1 MAPILNTVDASKLL
15 GTSRTYPLGATPT
28 FSTHLAL
35 DKYQMQQLAKNQR
48 KQARNFAL
56 KKAGNAYLGGV
67 IGTASTMLGSSLGSK
82 LFGDSKM
89 GDFAGYALGDAASK
103 ILGSTLK
110 VPSGGN
116 LVDAAIS
123 GITSSVFNQNTAGG
137 RAASSIVNGI
147 VPKVTENITKGV
159 KLTSGFNFGSIA
171 GIGLGAAQAA
181 MKPKTEYSG
190 EKGGI
195 TSTLDMLDSAGTAAV
210 SAIPGVGQIIGLAKM
225 GLDTGFKA
233 LNNAGYGTSG
243 MCVCRGTKVFKAN
256 GELINIEDLKQEDG
270 IIGWDENSK
279 QIVPQKIQNFIE
291 PKEKECLEIIL
302 KNGYSIKCSIDHPVL
317 SDDRPK
323 AKNKKIN
330 KKRIAI
336 RSWKFRRADELK
348 VGDFVGLANNI
359 DYWGERDIPNAYVV
373 GLLIGDGSY
382 GKWQSCRL
390 ISADPDTWKYLEDK
404 KIGVL
409 CHCDDKRP
417 EKYSKEI
424 RTYRIIGGMD
434 LLHQLGIA
442 YQTGKNKTL
451 PKNIGE
457 FSKQSVCDLLA
468 GLFDTD
474 GSIYVNEKKNGYSI
488 VLYQSNMN
496 LLEEVR
502 IQLHKLGIFSTIGT
516 RKAAKYKIKNRFI
529 NSKESYRLTIR
540 DISSI
545 IKFYN
550 LIHLN
555 ISYKRTDLEM
565 IYNMLKNKN
574 SQEHNDISGA
584 KQCKIIAIKKIGK
597 QIVYNLQAEYNH
609 TYLANCIITHNTT
622 TDALLGSNIV
632 GEALLPLSMIN
643 GKFGK
648 TTTTLNP
655 RTFQENQDL
664 AKVESSYSNTVKQ
677 GIDAWNKQGKKYG
690 LLSHG
695 AYRKANRLVNMY
707 GIANEALL
715 DMVNENK
722 IDEARIQANGL
733 GNIQYNQDLQGG
745 LNPRTLVAKEGAKLE
760 PQELE
765 IESVVPEME
774 IKSITPEIEIESVV
788 PKFQEGAKLEPQELE
803 VVVVYPSEDDMK
815 RIIEKRW
822 PAIKNTSEYHIYRDP
837 EYTSEKTG
845 KGSIEYIR
853 QPEIKY
859 ENGFILKNPNET
871 PTIVFNPDTNTI
883 DDIQLDAIHH
893 FRYADPKYQQVL
905 KPFED
910 YLLQNKKGDVFWNSE
925 LGDIF
930 RNAKQKDS
938 SFSDFIDKNINE
950 EYIAQGIDGVIRD
963 LLAPD
968 KLRKKSENDSDKFKY
983 QPKEDA
989 DKQWLFDDT
998 SRQLFQN
1005 IKDYLET
1012 GELKP
1017 QQFKNGGELN
1027 IIPEGALH
1035 KNLHHM
1041 ENDENITKKG
1051 IPVVSE
1057 DENGKIVQNAEVE
1070 RSEIVLR
1077 LSLTQKLEKMLK
1089 KYNSDISQKE
1099 KDDVATKAG
1108 QILVDELLNKTIDN
1122 TNELL

>member
-15 GTSRTYPLGATPT
+15 GTSRTYPFGSTPA

-48 KQARNFAL
+48 KQAMNFTL

-67 IGTASTMLGSSLGSK
+67 IGTASTMFGSSLGNK
-82 LFGDSKM
+82 LFGDSKI
-89 GDFAGYALGDAASK
+89 GDFTGQALGAAASK
-103 ILGSTLK
+103 ILGNTLK
-110 VPSGGN
+110 APSGGG
-116 LVDAAIS
+116 LTDVAIS
-123 GITSSVFNQNTAGG
+123 GVTSSVFNQNTAGG
-137 RAASSIVNGI
+137 RAAASIVNG
-147 VPKVTENITKGV
+147 VGSQMAQNIANRAKAF
-159 KLTSGFNFGSIA
+159 SGFNFGNIA

-181 MKPKTEYSG
+181 IKPKLEYSG
-190 EKGGI
+190 EKGKT

-210 SAIPGVGQIIGLAKM
+210 FAIPGVGQTLGLAKM

-233 LNNAGYGTSG
+233 LNNAGFG
-243 MCVCRGTKVFKAN
+243 
-256 GELINIEDLKQEDG
+256 
-270 IIGWDENSK
+270 
-279 QIVPQKIQNFIE
+279 
-291 PKEKECLEIIL
+291 
-302 KNGYSIKCSIDHPVL
+302 
-317 SDDRPK
+317 
-323 AKNKKIN
+323 
-330 KKRIAI
+330 
-336 RSWKFRRADELK
+336 
-348 VGDFVGLANNI
+348 
-359 DYWGERDIPNAYVV
+359 
-373 GLLIGDGSY
+373 
-382 GKWQSCRL
+382 
-390 ISADPDTWKYLEDK
+390 
-404 KIGVL
+404 
-409 CHCDDKRP
+409 
-417 EKYSKEI
+417 
-424 RTYRIIGGMD
+424 
-434 LLHQLGIA
+434 
-442 YQTGKNKTL
+442 
-451 PKNIGE
+451 
-457 FSKQSVCDLLA
+457 
-468 GLFDTD
+468 TD
-474 GSIYVNEKKNGYSI
+474 G
-488 VLYQSNMN
+488 M
-496 LLEEVR
+496 
-502 IQLHKLGIFSTIGT
+502 
-516 RKAAKYKIKNRFI
+516 
-529 NSKESYRLTIR
+529 
-540 DISSI
+540 
-545 IKFYN
+545 
-550 LIHLN
+550 
-555 ISYKRTDLEM
+555 
-565 IYNMLKNKN
+565 
-574 SQEHNDISGA
+574 
-584 KQCKIIAIKKIGK
+584 
-597 QIVYNLQAEYNH
+597 
-609 TYLANCIITHNTT
+609 TT
-622 TDALLGSNIV
+622 VDALLGSNII
-632 GEALLPLSMIN
+632 GEAFLPLSMIN

-648 TTTTLNP
+648 TTTRLNP
-655 RTFQENQDL
+655 RTFQENEDL
-664 AKVESSYSNTVKQ
+664 AKVESSFSNTVRQ
-677 GIDAWNKQGKKYG
+677 GMDAWKKQGKKYG
-690 LLSHG
+690 VLSH
-695 AYRKANRLVNMY
+695 RKYKRANRLVNMY

-733 GNIQYNQDLQGG
+733 SNIQYNQDLQGE

-760 PQELE
+760 SQEL
-765 IESVVPEME
+765 
-774 IKSITPEIEIESVV
+774 EIESVV
-788 PKFQEGAKLEPQELE
+788 PKFQEGAKLQPQESE
-803 VVVVYPSEDDMK
+803 IIIIYPSEDDIK
-815 RIIEKRW
+815 GIIEKRW

-845 KGSIEYIR
+845 AGSIEYIR

-859 ENGFILKNPNET
+859 KNGFILKNPNKT

-925 LGDIF
+925 LGYIF
-930 RNAKQKDS
+930 RDAKQKDS

-950 EYIAQGIDGVIRD
+950 DYIAQGIDGVIRD

-968 KLRKKSENDSDKFKY
+968 KLRRKSKYDSDKFKY

-1057 DENGKIVQNAEVE
+1057 DENGKTVQNAEIE

-1089 KYNSDISQKE
+1089 QYNSDISQKE

>member
-1 MAPILNTVDASKLL
+1 MAPILNTVDASKLF
-15 GTSRTYPLGATPT
+15 GTSRTYPLGATST

-48 KQARNFAL
+48 KQAMKFAI
-56 KKAGNAYLGGV
+56 KKAGNTYLGGV
-67 IGTASTMLGSSLGSK
+67 IGTASTMFGSSLGNK
-82 LFGDSKM
+82 LFGDSKI
-89 GDFAGYALGDAASK
+89 GNIAGQALGAAASK
-103 ILGSTLK
+103 ILGNTLK
-110 VPSGGN
+110 APSGGG
-116 LVDAAIS
+116 LADVAIS
-123 GITSSVFNQNTAGG
+123 GVTSSVFNQNTAGG
-137 RAASSIVNGI
+137 RAASSIVNG
-147 VPKVTENITKGV
+147 VGSQMAQNITNGAKAF
-159 KLTSGFNFGSIA
+159 SGFNAGSVA

-181 MKPKTEYSG
+181 MKPKSEYSG
-190 EKGGI
+190 EKGRI
-195 TSTLDMLDSAGTAAV
+195 TSTLDILDSAGTAAV
-210 SAIPGVGQIIGLAKM
+210 SAIPGVGQIFGLAKM

-233 LNNAGYGTSG
+233 LNNAEYGTSG
-243 MCVCRGTKVFKAN
+243 M
-256 GELINIEDLKQEDG
+256 
-270 IIGWDENSK
+270 
-279 QIVPQKIQNFIE
+279 
-291 PKEKECLEIIL
+291 
-302 KNGYSIKCSIDHPVL
+302 
-317 SDDRPK
+317 
-323 AKNKKIN
+323 
-330 KKRIAI
+330 
-336 RSWKFRRADELK
+336 
-348 VGDFVGLANNI
+348 
-359 DYWGERDIPNAYVV
+359 
-373 GLLIGDGSY
+373 
-382 GKWQSCRL
+382 
-390 ISADPDTWKYLEDK
+390 
-404 KIGVL
+404 
-409 CHCDDKRP
+409 
-417 EKYSKEI
+417 
-424 RTYRIIGGMD
+424 
-434 LLHQLGIA
+434 
-442 YQTGKNKTL
+442 
-451 PKNIGE
+451 
-457 FSKQSVCDLLA
+457 
-468 GLFDTD
+468 
-474 GSIYVNEKKNGYSI
+474 
-488 VLYQSNMN
+488 
-496 LLEEVR
+496 
-502 IQLHKLGIFSTIGT
+502 
-516 RKAAKYKIKNRFI
+516 
-529 NSKESYRLTIR
+529 
-540 DISSI
+540 
-545 IKFYN
+545 
-550 LIHLN
+550 
-555 ISYKRTDLEM
+555 
-565 IYNMLKNKN
+565 
-574 SQEHNDISGA
+574 
-584 KQCKIIAIKKIGK
+584 
-597 QIVYNLQAEYNH
+597 
-609 TYLANCIITHNTT
+609 TT

-632 GEALLPLSMIN
+632 GEALLPISMIN

-664 AKVESSYSNTVKQ
+664 AKVEFSYSNTVKQ
-677 GIDAWNKQGKKYG
+677 GIDAWKKQGKKYG
-690 LLSHG
+690 VFSHG
-695 AYRKANRLVNMY
+695 AYKKANRLVNMY

-745 LNPRTLVAKEGAKLE
+745 LNPRTLVAKKGAKLE

-774 IKSITPEIEIESVV
+774 IKSIAPETEIESVV
-788 PKFQEGAKLEPQELE
+788 PKFQEGAKLQPQESE
-803 VVVVYPSEDDMK
+803 IIIIYPSEDEMK

-822 PAIKNTSEYHIYRDP
+822 PAIKNTSEYNIYRDP

-893 FRYADPKYQQVL
+893 FRYADPKYQYVL

-910 YLLQNKKGDVFWNSE
+910 YLLQNKKGDIFWNSE
-925 LGDIF
+925 LGKIF
-930 RNAKQKDS
+930 RDAKQKDS

-950 EYIAQGIDGVIRD
+950 DYIAQGIDGVIRD

-968 KLRKKSENDSDKFKY
+968 KLRRKSKY
-983 QPKEDA
+983 QSKENA

-1041 ENDENITKKG
+1041 ENDEDITKKG
-1051 IPVVSE
+1051 IPVVSK
-1057 DENGKIVQNAEVE
+1057 DKNGKTVQNAEIE

>member
-15 GTSRTYPLGATPT
+15 GTSRTYQLGATPT

-48 KQARNFAL
+48 KQAIKFAI

-67 IGTASTMLGSSLGSK
+67 IGTASTMFGSSLGNK
-82 LFGDSKM
+82 LFGDSKI
-89 GDFAGYALGDAASK
+89 GNIAGQALGTAASK
-103 ILGSTLK
+103 ILGNTLK
-110 VPSGGN
+110 APSGGGFAD
-116 LVDAAIS
+116 VAIS
-123 GITSSVFNQNTAGG
+123 GVTSSVFNQNTAGG

-147 VPKVTENITKGV
+147 VPKIAENITKRA
-159 KLTSGFNFGSIA
+159 KLTSGFNVGNIA

-181 MKPKTEYSG
+181 MKPKSEYSG
-190 EKGGI
+190 EKGRI
-195 TSTLDMLDSAGTAAV
+195 TSTLDIFDSAGTAAV
-210 SAIPGVGQIIGLAKM
+210 SAIPGVGQIFGLAKM

-243 MCVCRGTKVFKAN
+243 M
-256 GELINIEDLKQEDG
+256 
-270 IIGWDENSK
+270 
-279 QIVPQKIQNFIE
+279 
-291 PKEKECLEIIL
+291 
-302 KNGYSIKCSIDHPVL
+302 
-317 SDDRPK
+317 
-323 AKNKKIN
+323 
-330 KKRIAI
+330 
-336 RSWKFRRADELK
+336 
-348 VGDFVGLANNI
+348 
-359 DYWGERDIPNAYVV
+359 
-373 GLLIGDGSY
+373 
-382 GKWQSCRL
+382 
-390 ISADPDTWKYLEDK
+390 
-404 KIGVL
+404 
-409 CHCDDKRP
+409 
-417 EKYSKEI
+417 
-424 RTYRIIGGMD
+424 
-434 LLHQLGIA
+434 
-442 YQTGKNKTL
+442 
-451 PKNIGE
+451 
-457 FSKQSVCDLLA
+457 
-468 GLFDTD
+468 
-474 GSIYVNEKKNGYSI
+474 
-488 VLYQSNMN
+488 
-496 LLEEVR
+496 
-502 IQLHKLGIFSTIGT
+502 
-516 RKAAKYKIKNRFI
+516 
-529 NSKESYRLTIR
+529 
-540 DISSI
+540 
-545 IKFYN
+545 
-550 LIHLN
+550 
-555 ISYKRTDLEM
+555 
-565 IYNMLKNKN
+565 
-574 SQEHNDISGA
+574 
-584 KQCKIIAIKKIGK
+584 
-597 QIVYNLQAEYNH
+597 
-609 TYLANCIITHNTT
+609 TT

-677 GIDAWNKQGKKYG
+677 GIDAWKKQGKKYG
-690 LLSHG
+690 SLSHG
-695 AYRKANRLVNMY
+695 EYKKANRLVNMY

-765 IESVVPEME
+765 IESVVPEIE
-774 IKSITPEIEIESVV
+774 IKSVV
-788 PKFQEGAKLEPQELE
+788 PKFQEGAKLQPQESE
-803 VVVVYPSEDDMK
+803 IIIIYPSEDEMK
-815 RIIEKRW
+815 GIIEKRW

-845 KGSIEYIR
+845 AGSIEYIR

-859 ENGFILKNPNET
+859 KNGFILKNPNET

-883 DDIQLDAIHH
+883 DDIQLDVIHH

-910 YLLQNKKGDVFWNSE
+910 YLLQNKKGDIFWNSE
-925 LGDIF
+925 LGKIF
-930 RNAKQKDS
+930 RDAKQKDS

-950 EYIAQGIDGVIRD
+950 DYIAQGIDGVIRD

-968 KLRKKSENDSDKFKY
+968 KLRRKSKY
-983 QPKEDA
+983 QSKENA

-998 SRQLFQN
+998 SRQLFKS

-1051 IPVVSE
+1051 IPVISE
-1057 DENGKIVQNAEVE
+1057 DEDGKIVQNAEIE

>member
-15 GTSRTYPLGATPT
+15 GTSRTYPLGAAPS

-35 DKYQMQQLAKNQR
+35 DKFQMQQLAKNQR

-82 LFGDSKM
+82 LFGDSKI
-89 GDFAGYALGDAASK
+89 GDFAGQALGTAASK

-110 VPSGGN
+110 APSGGG
-116 LVDAAIS
+116 LADVAIS
-123 GITSSVFNQNTAGG
+123 GVTSSVFNQNTAGG

-147 VPKVTENITKGV
+147 IPKVAENITKGV
-159 KLTSGFNFGSIA
+159 KLTSGFNFGNIA

-181 MKPKTEYSG
+181 MKPKSEYSG

-210 SAIPGVGQIIGLAKM
+210 SAIPGVGQVIGLAKM

-243 MCVCRGTKVFKAN
+243 M
-256 GELINIEDLKQEDG
+256 
-270 IIGWDENSK
+270 
-279 QIVPQKIQNFIE
+279 
-291 PKEKECLEIIL
+291 
-302 KNGYSIKCSIDHPVL
+302 
-317 SDDRPK
+317 
-323 AKNKKIN
+323 
-330 KKRIAI
+330 
-336 RSWKFRRADELK
+336 
-348 VGDFVGLANNI
+348 
-359 DYWGERDIPNAYVV
+359 
-373 GLLIGDGSY
+373 
-382 GKWQSCRL
+382 
-390 ISADPDTWKYLEDK
+390 
-404 KIGVL
+404 
-409 CHCDDKRP
+409 
-417 EKYSKEI
+417 
-424 RTYRIIGGMD
+424 
-434 LLHQLGIA
+434 
-442 YQTGKNKTL
+442 
-451 PKNIGE
+451 
-457 FSKQSVCDLLA
+457 
-468 GLFDTD
+468 
-474 GSIYVNEKKNGYSI
+474 
-488 VLYQSNMN
+488 
-496 LLEEVR
+496 
-502 IQLHKLGIFSTIGT
+502 TI
-516 RKAAKYKIKNRFI
+516 
-529 NSKESYRLTIR
+529 
-540 DISSI
+540 
-545 IKFYN
+545 
-550 LIHLN
+550 
-555 ISYKRTDLEM
+555 
-565 IYNMLKNKN
+565 
-574 SQEHNDISGA
+574 
-584 KQCKIIAIKKIGK
+584 
-597 QIVYNLQAEYNH
+597 
-609 TYLANCIITHNTT
+609 

-745 LNPRTLVAKEGAKLE
+745 LNPRTLVAKEGAKLK

-765 IESVVPEME
+765 IETVVPEME
-774 IKSITPEIEIESVV
+774 IKSIAPEIEIESIV

-803 VVVVYPSEDDMK
+803 VVVIYPSEDDMK
-815 RIIEKRW
+815 KIIEKRW

-837 EYTSEKTG
+837 EFTSKKTG
-845 KGSIEYIR
+845 AGSIEYIR

-859 ENGFILKNPNET
+859 DNGFILKNPNKT

-883 DDIQLDAIHH
+883 DDIQLDILHH
-893 FRYADPKYQQVL
+893 FRETDPKYQQVL
-905 KPFED
+905 KPFQD
-910 YLLQNKKGDVFWNSE
+910 YILNNRKGDVFWNSQ
-925 LGDIF
+925 LGSKF
-930 RNAKQKDS
+930 RESKQNPNKYE
-938 SFSDFIDKNINE
+938 DFLNNNITDQH
-950 EYIAQGIDGVIRD
+950 IVQGIDGVLRD
-963 LLAPD
+963 LLAPND
-968 KLRKKSENDSDKFKY
+968 IRKKQHY
-983 QPKEDA
+983 QSKDNA

-998 SRQLFQN
+998 SKQLFQN

>member
-15 GTSRTYPLGATPT
+15 GTSRTYQLGATPT

-48 KQARNFAL
+48 KQAMKFAI

-67 IGTASTMLGSSLGSK
+67 IGTASTMFGSSLGNK
-82 LFGDSKM
+82 LFGDSKI
-89 GDFAGYALGDAASK
+89 GNIAGQALGTAASK
-103 ILGSTLK
+103 ILGNTLK
-110 VPSGGN
+110 APSGGGFAD
-116 LVDAAIS
+116 VAIS
-123 GITSSVFNQNTAGG
+123 GVTSSVFNQNTAGG

-147 VPKVTENITKGV
+147 VPKIAENITKRV
-159 KLTSGFNFGSIA
+159 KLTSGFNVGNIA

-181 MKPKTEYSG
+181 MKPKSEYGG
-190 EKGGI
+190 EKGRI
-195 TSTLDMLDSAGTAAV
+195 TSTLDIFDSVGTAAV
-210 SAIPGVGQIIGLAKM
+210 SAIPGVGQIFGLAKM

-243 MCVCRGTKVFKAN
+243 MT
-256 GELINIEDLKQEDG
+256 
-270 IIGWDENSK
+270 
-279 QIVPQKIQNFIE
+279 
-291 PKEKECLEIIL
+291 
-302 KNGYSIKCSIDHPVL
+302 
-317 SDDRPK
+317 
-323 AKNKKIN
+323 
-330 KKRIAI
+330 
-336 RSWKFRRADELK
+336 
-348 VGDFVGLANNI
+348 
-359 DYWGERDIPNAYVV
+359 
-373 GLLIGDGSY
+373 
-382 GKWQSCRL
+382 
-390 ISADPDTWKYLEDK
+390 
-404 KIGVL
+404 
-409 CHCDDKRP
+409 
-417 EKYSKEI
+417 
-424 RTYRIIGGMD
+424 
-434 LLHQLGIA
+434 
-442 YQTGKNKTL
+442 
-451 PKNIGE
+451 
-457 FSKQSVCDLLA
+457 
-468 GLFDTD
+468 
-474 GSIYVNEKKNGYSI
+474 
-488 VLYQSNMN
+488 
-496 LLEEVR
+496 
-502 IQLHKLGIFSTIGT
+502 TI
-516 RKAAKYKIKNRFI
+516 
-529 NSKESYRLTIR
+529 
-540 DISSI
+540 
-545 IKFYN
+545 
-550 LIHLN
+550 
-555 ISYKRTDLEM
+555 
-565 IYNMLKNKN
+565 
-574 SQEHNDISGA
+574 
-584 KQCKIIAIKKIGK
+584 
-597 QIVYNLQAEYNH
+597 
-609 TYLANCIITHNTT
+609 
-622 TDALLGSNIV
+622 DALLGSNIV

-677 GIDAWNKQGKKYG
+677 GIDAWKKQGKKYG
-690 LLSHG
+690 SLSHE
-695 AYRKANRLVNMY
+695 AYKKANRLVNMY

-765 IESVVPEME
+765 IESVVPEIE
-774 IKSITPEIEIESVV
+774 IKSVV
-788 PKFQEGAKLEPQELE
+788 PKFQEGAKLQPQESE
-803 VVVVYPSEDDMK
+803 IIIIYPSEDEMK
-815 RIIEKRW
+815 GIIEKRW

-845 KGSIEYIR
+845 AGSIEYIR

-859 ENGFILKNPNET
+859 KNGFILKNPNET

-883 DDIQLDAIHH
+883 DDIQLDVIHH

-910 YLLQNKKGDVFWNSE
+910 YLLQNKKGDIFWNSE
-925 LGDIF
+925 LGKIF
-930 RNAKQKDS
+930 RDAKQKDS

-950 EYIAQGIDGVIRD
+950 DYIAQGIDGVIRD

-968 KLRKKSENDSDKFKY
+968 KLRRKSKY
-983 QPKEDA
+983 QSKENA

-998 SRQLFQN
+998 SRQLFKS

-1051 IPVVSE
+1051 IPVISE
-1057 DENGKIVQNAEVE
+1057 DEDGKIVQNAEIE

>member
-15 GTSRTYPLGATPT
+15 GTSRTYPLGATPI

-48 KQARNFAL
+48 KQAMKFAI

-67 IGTASTMLGSSLGSK
+67 IGTASTMFGSSLGNK
-82 LFGDSKM
+82 LFGDSKI
-89 GDFAGYALGDAASK
+89 GNIAGQALGTAASK
-103 ILGSTLK
+103 ILGNTLK
-110 VPSGGN
+110 APSGGGFAD
-116 LVDAAIS
+116 VAIS
-123 GITSSVFNQNTAGG
+123 GVTSSVFNQNTAGG

-147 VPKVTENITKGV
+147 VPKIAENITKRV
-159 KLTSGFNFGSIA
+159 KLTSGFNVGNIA

-181 MKPKTEYSG
+181 MKPKSEYSG
-190 EKGGI
+190 EKGRI
-195 TSTLDMLDSAGTAAV
+195 TSTLDIFDSVGTAAV
-210 SAIPGVGQIIGLAKM
+210 SAIPGVGQIFGLAKM

-243 MCVCRGTKVFKAN
+243 MT
-256 GELINIEDLKQEDG
+256 
-270 IIGWDENSK
+270 
-279 QIVPQKIQNFIE
+279 
-291 PKEKECLEIIL
+291 
-302 KNGYSIKCSIDHPVL
+302 
-317 SDDRPK
+317 
-323 AKNKKIN
+323 
-330 KKRIAI
+330 
-336 RSWKFRRADELK
+336 
-348 VGDFVGLANNI
+348 
-359 DYWGERDIPNAYVV
+359 
-373 GLLIGDGSY
+373 
-382 GKWQSCRL
+382 
-390 ISADPDTWKYLEDK
+390 
-404 KIGVL
+404 
-409 CHCDDKRP
+409 
-417 EKYSKEI
+417 
-424 RTYRIIGGMD
+424 
-434 LLHQLGIA
+434 
-442 YQTGKNKTL
+442 
-451 PKNIGE
+451 
-457 FSKQSVCDLLA
+457 
-468 GLFDTD
+468 
-474 GSIYVNEKKNGYSI
+474 
-488 VLYQSNMN
+488 
-496 LLEEVR
+496 
-502 IQLHKLGIFSTIGT
+502 TI
-516 RKAAKYKIKNRFI
+516 
-529 NSKESYRLTIR
+529 
-540 DISSI
+540 
-545 IKFYN
+545 
-550 LIHLN
+550 
-555 ISYKRTDLEM
+555 
-565 IYNMLKNKN
+565 
-574 SQEHNDISGA
+574 
-584 KQCKIIAIKKIGK
+584 
-597 QIVYNLQAEYNH
+597 
-609 TYLANCIITHNTT
+609 
-622 TDALLGSNIV
+622 DALLGSNIV

-664 AKVESSYSNTVKQ
+664 AKVEPSYSNTARQ
-677 GIDAWNKQGKKYG
+677 GIDAWKKQGKKYG
-690 LLSHG
+690 SLSHG
-695 AYRKANRLVNMY
+695 EYKKANRLVNMY

-765 IESVVPEME
+765 IESVVPEIE
-774 IKSITPEIEIESVV
+774 IKSVV
-788 PKFQEGAKLEPQELE
+788 PKFQEGAKLQPQESE
-803 VVVVYPSEDDMK
+803 IIIIYPSEDEMK
-815 RIIEKRW
+815 GIIEKRW

-845 KGSIEYIR
+845 AGSIEYIR

-859 ENGFILKNPNET
+859 KNGFILKNPNET

-883 DDIQLDAIHH
+883 DDIQLDVIHH
-893 FRYADPKYQQVL
+893 FRYADQKYQQVL

-910 YLLQNKKGDVFWNSE
+910 YLLQNKKGDIFWNSE
-925 LGDIF
+925 LGKIF
-930 RNAKQKDS
+930 RDAKQKDS

-950 EYIAQGIDGVIRD
+950 DYIAQGIDGVIRD

-968 KLRKKSENDSDKFKY
+968 KLRRKSKY
-983 QPKEDA
+983 QSKENA

-998 SRQLFQN
+998 SRQLFKS

-1051 IPVVSE
+1051 IPVISE
-1057 DENGKIVQNAEVE
+1057 DEDGKIVQNAEIE

>member
-1 MAPILNTVDASKLL
+1 MAPILNTVDASKLF
-15 GTSRTYPLGATPT
+15 GTSRTYPLGATST

-48 KQARNFAL
+48 KQAMKFAL
-56 KKAGNAYLGGV
+56 KKAGNTYLGGV
-67 IGTASTMLGSSLGSK
+67 IGTASTMFGSSLGNK
-82 LFGDSKM
+82 LFGDSKI
-89 GDFAGYALGDAASK
+89 GNIAGQTLGAAASK
-103 ILGSTLK
+103 ILGNTLK
-110 VPSGGN
+110 APFGGG
-116 LVDAAIS
+116 LADIAIS
-123 GITSSVFNQNTAGG
+123 GVTSSIFNQNTSGG
-137 RAASSIVNGI
+137 RAAASIVNG
-147 VPKVTENITKGV
+147 VGSQVAQNITNRAKAF
-159 KLTSGFNFGSIA
+159 SGFNAGSVA

-181 MKPKTEYSG
+181 MKPKSEYGG
-190 EKGGI
+190 EKGRI

-210 SAIPGVGQIIGLAKM
+210 SAIPGVGQIFGLAKM

-243 MCVCRGTKVFKAN
+243 M
-256 GELINIEDLKQEDG
+256 
-270 IIGWDENSK
+270 
-279 QIVPQKIQNFIE
+279 
-291 PKEKECLEIIL
+291 
-302 KNGYSIKCSIDHPVL
+302 
-317 SDDRPK
+317 
-323 AKNKKIN
+323 
-330 KKRIAI
+330 
-336 RSWKFRRADELK
+336 
-348 VGDFVGLANNI
+348 
-359 DYWGERDIPNAYVV
+359 
-373 GLLIGDGSY
+373 
-382 GKWQSCRL
+382 
-390 ISADPDTWKYLEDK
+390 
-404 KIGVL
+404 
-409 CHCDDKRP
+409 
-417 EKYSKEI
+417 
-424 RTYRIIGGMD
+424 
-434 LLHQLGIA
+434 
-442 YQTGKNKTL
+442 
-451 PKNIGE
+451 
-457 FSKQSVCDLLA
+457 
-468 GLFDTD
+468 
-474 GSIYVNEKKNGYSI
+474 
-488 VLYQSNMN
+488 
-496 LLEEVR
+496 
-502 IQLHKLGIFSTIGT
+502 
-516 RKAAKYKIKNRFI
+516 
-529 NSKESYRLTIR
+529 
-540 DISSI
+540 
-545 IKFYN
+545 
-550 LIHLN
+550 
-555 ISYKRTDLEM
+555 
-565 IYNMLKNKN
+565 
-574 SQEHNDISGA
+574 
-584 KQCKIIAIKKIGK
+584 
-597 QIVYNLQAEYNH
+597 
-609 TYLANCIITHNTT
+609 TT
-622 TDALLGSNIV
+622 TDALLGSNII

-664 AKVESSYSNTVKQ
+664 AKVEPSYSNTARQ
-677 GIDAWNKQGKKYG
+677 GIDAWKKQGKKYG
-690 LLSHG
+690 VFSHG
-695 AYRKANRLVNMY
+695 EYKKANRLVNMY

-760 PQELE
+760 PQKLE

-774 IKSITPEIEIESVV
+774 IKSIAPETEIESVV
-788 PKFQEGAKLEPQELE
+788 PKFQEGAKLQPQESE
-803 VVVVYPSEDDMK
+803 IIIIYPSEDEIK
-815 RIIEKRW
+815 GIIEKRW
-822 PAIKNTSEYHIYRDP
+822 PAIKNTSEYHIYKDP

-845 KGSIEYIR
+845 AGSIEYIR

-859 ENGFILKNPNET
+859 KNGFILKNPNET
-871 PTIVFNPDTNTI
+871 PTIVFNPYTNTI

-893 FRYADPKYQQVL
+893 FRYTDPKYQQVL

-910 YLLQNKKGDVFWNSE
+910 YLLQNKKGDIFWNSE
-925 LGDIF
+925 LGKIF

-950 EYIAQGIDGVIRD
+950 DYIAQGIDGVIRD
-963 LLAPD
+963 LLTPD
-968 KLRKKSENDSDKFKY
+968 KLRRKSKY
-983 QPKEDA
+983 QSKENA

-1057 DENGKIVQNAEVE
+1057 DENGKTVQNAEIE

-1089 KYNSDISQKE
+1089 QYNSDISQKE

>member
-15 GTSRTYPLGATPT
+15 GTSRTYPFGATPA

-48 KQARNFAL
+48 KQAMKFAI

-67 IGTASTMLGSSLGSK
+67 IGTASTMFGSSLGNK

-89 GDFAGYALGDAASK
+89 GDFAGQALGAAASK
-103 ILGSTLK
+103 ILGNTLK
-110 VPSGGN
+110 APSGGG
-116 LVDAAIS
+116 LADVAIS
-123 GITSSVFNQNTAGG
+123 GVTSSIFNQNTTGG
-137 RAASSIVNGI
+137 RAASSIINGVGSQI
-147 VPKVTENITKGV
+147 AQNITKRI
-159 KLTSGFNFGSIA
+159 KLTSGFNFGNIA
-171 GIGLGAAQAA
+171 GIGLGAVQAA
-181 MKPKTEYSG
+181 MKPKSEYSG
-190 EKGGI
+190 EKGKI

-210 SAIPGVGQIIGLAKM
+210 SAIPGAGQIFGLAKM

-243 MCVCRGTKVFKAN
+243 M
-256 GELINIEDLKQEDG
+256 
-270 IIGWDENSK
+270 
-279 QIVPQKIQNFIE
+279 
-291 PKEKECLEIIL
+291 
-302 KNGYSIKCSIDHPVL
+302 
-317 SDDRPK
+317 
-323 AKNKKIN
+323 
-330 KKRIAI
+330 
-336 RSWKFRRADELK
+336 
-348 VGDFVGLANNI
+348 
-359 DYWGERDIPNAYVV
+359 
-373 GLLIGDGSY
+373 
-382 GKWQSCRL
+382 
-390 ISADPDTWKYLEDK
+390 
-404 KIGVL
+404 
-409 CHCDDKRP
+409 
-417 EKYSKEI
+417 
-424 RTYRIIGGMD
+424 
-434 LLHQLGIA
+434 
-442 YQTGKNKTL
+442 
-451 PKNIGE
+451 
-457 FSKQSVCDLLA
+457 
-468 GLFDTD
+468 
-474 GSIYVNEKKNGYSI
+474 
-488 VLYQSNMN
+488 
-496 LLEEVR
+496 
-502 IQLHKLGIFSTIGT
+502 
-516 RKAAKYKIKNRFI
+516 
-529 NSKESYRLTIR
+529 
-540 DISSI
+540 
-545 IKFYN
+545 
-550 LIHLN
+550 
-555 ISYKRTDLEM
+555 
-565 IYNMLKNKN
+565 
-574 SQEHNDISGA
+574 
-584 KQCKIIAIKKIGK
+584 
-597 QIVYNLQAEYNH
+597 
-609 TYLANCIITHNTT
+609 TT

-664 AKVESSYSNTVKQ
+664 AKVEPSYSNTTRQ
-677 GIDAWNKQGKKYG
+677 GMEAWKKQGKKYG
-690 LLSHG
+690 AFSHG
-695 AYRKANRLVNMY
+695 SYKKANRLVNMY

-733 GNIQYNQDLQGG
+733 SNIQYNQDLQGG

-760 PQELE
+760 SQELE
-765 IESVVPEME
+765 IESVV
-774 IKSITPEIEIESVV
+774 PEIEIESVV
-788 PKFQEGAKLEPQELE
+788 PKFQEGAKLQPQELE
-803 VVVVYPSEDDMK
+803 IVAVYPSEDEMK

-893 FRYADPKYQQVL
+893 FRYSDPKYQQVL

-925 LGDIF
+925 LGKIF
-930 RNAKQKDS
+930 RDAKQKDS

-950 EYIAQGIDGVIRD
+950 DYVAQGIDGVIRD
-963 LLAPD
+963 LLASD
-968 KLRKKSENDSDKFKY
+968 KLRRKSEHDSDKFKY
-983 QPKEDA
+983 QSKEDA

-1057 DENGKIVQNAEVE
+1057 DENGKTVQNAEIE

>member
-1 MAPILNTVDASKLL
+1 MAPILNTVDASKLF
-15 GTSRTYPLGATPT
+15 GTSRTYPLGATST

-48 KQARNFAL
+48 KQAMKFAI
-56 KKAGNAYLGGV
+56 KKSGNAYLGGV
-67 IGTASTMLGSSLGSK
+67 IGTASTMFGSSLGNK
-82 LFGDSKM
+82 LFGDSKI
-89 GDFAGYALGDAASK
+89 GNIAGQALGAAASK
-103 ILGSTLK
+103 ILGNTLK
-110 VPSGGN
+110 APSGGG
-116 LVDAAIS
+116 LADAAIS
-123 GITSSVFNQNTAGG
+123 GVTSSIFNQNTSGG
-137 RAASSIVNGI
+137 RAAASIVNG
-147 VPKVTENITKGV
+147 VGSQVAQNITNGAKAF
-159 KLTSGFNFGSIA
+159 SGFNAGNIA
-171 GIGLGAAQAA
+171 GIGLGAAQAS
-181 MKPKTEYSG
+181 MKPKSEYSG
-190 EKGGI
+190 EKGRI
-195 TSTLDMLDSAGTAAV
+195 TSTLDILDSAGTAAV
-210 SAIPGVGQIIGLAKM
+210 SAIPGVGQILGLAKM

-243 MCVCRGTKVFKAN
+243 M
-256 GELINIEDLKQEDG
+256 
-270 IIGWDENSK
+270 
-279 QIVPQKIQNFIE
+279 
-291 PKEKECLEIIL
+291 
-302 KNGYSIKCSIDHPVL
+302 
-317 SDDRPK
+317 
-323 AKNKKIN
+323 
-330 KKRIAI
+330 
-336 RSWKFRRADELK
+336 
-348 VGDFVGLANNI
+348 
-359 DYWGERDIPNAYVV
+359 
-373 GLLIGDGSY
+373 
-382 GKWQSCRL
+382 
-390 ISADPDTWKYLEDK
+390 
-404 KIGVL
+404 
-409 CHCDDKRP
+409 
-417 EKYSKEI
+417 
-424 RTYRIIGGMD
+424 
-434 LLHQLGIA
+434 
-442 YQTGKNKTL
+442 
-451 PKNIGE
+451 
-457 FSKQSVCDLLA
+457 
-468 GLFDTD
+468 
-474 GSIYVNEKKNGYSI
+474 
-488 VLYQSNMN
+488 
-496 LLEEVR
+496 
-502 IQLHKLGIFSTIGT
+502 
-516 RKAAKYKIKNRFI
+516 
-529 NSKESYRLTIR
+529 
-540 DISSI
+540 
-545 IKFYN
+545 
-550 LIHLN
+550 
-555 ISYKRTDLEM
+555 
-565 IYNMLKNKN
+565 
-574 SQEHNDISGA
+574 
-584 KQCKIIAIKKIGK
+584 
-597 QIVYNLQAEYNH
+597 
-609 TYLANCIITHNTT
+609 TT

-677 GIDAWNKQGKKYG
+677 GIDAWKKQGKKYG
-690 LLSHG
+690 SLSHG
-695 AYRKANRLVNMY
+695 AYKKANRLVNMY

-765 IESVVPEME
+765 IESVVPEIE
-774 IKSITPEIEIESVV
+774 IKSIAPETEIEAVV
-788 PKFQEGAKLEPQELE
+788 PKFQKGAKLQPQESE
-803 VVVVYPSEDDMK
+803 IIVIYPSEDEMK
-815 RIIEKRW
+815 GIIEKRW

-859 ENGFILKNPNET
+859 ENGFILKNPNKT

-883 DDIQLDAIHH
+883 DDIQLDVIHH

-910 YLLQNKKGDVFWNSE
+910 YLLQNKKGDIFWNSE
-925 LGDIF
+925 LGKIF
-930 RNAKQKDS
+930 RDAKQKDS

-950 EYIAQGIDGVIRD
+950 DYIAQGIDGVIRD

-968 KLRKKSENDSDKFKY
+968 KLRRKSKY
-983 QPKEDA
+983 QSKENA
-989 DKQWLFDDT
+989 NKQWLFDDT

-1012 GELKP
+1012 GELKL

-1057 DENGKIVQNAEVE
+1057 DENGKTVQNAEIE

-1077 LSLTQKLEKMLK
+1077 LSLTQRLEKMLK

>member
-1 MAPILNTVDASKLL
+1 MAPILNTVDASKSL
-15 GTSRTYPLGATPT
+15 GTSRTYSFGATPA

-48 KQARNFAL
+48 KQAR
-56 KKAGNAYLGGV
+56 
-67 IGTASTMLGSSLGSK
+67 
-82 LFGDSKM
+82 
-89 GDFAGYALGDAASK
+89 DFAGQALGAAASK
-103 ILGSTLK
+103 ILGNTLK
-110 VPSGGN
+110 APSGGG
-116 LVDAAIS
+116 LADVAIS
-123 GITSSVFNQNTAGG
+123 GITSSLFNQNTAGG

-147 VPKVTENITKGV
+147 VPKMIENITKRV
-159 KLTSGFNFGSIA
+159 KLTSGFNVGNIA
-171 GIGLGAAQAA
+171 GIGLGAVQAA
-181 MKPKTEYSG
+181 TKPKSEYSG
-190 EKGGI
+190 EKGKT
-195 TSTLDMLDSAGTAAV
+195 TSTLDILDSAGTAAV
-210 SAIPGVGQIIGLAKM
+210 SAIPGVGQIFGLAKM

-233 LNNAGYGTSG
+233 LNNAGFG
-243 MCVCRGTKVFKAN
+243 
-256 GELINIEDLKQEDG
+256 
-270 IIGWDENSK
+270 
-279 QIVPQKIQNFIE
+279 
-291 PKEKECLEIIL
+291 
-302 KNGYSIKCSIDHPVL
+302 
-317 SDDRPK
+317 
-323 AKNKKIN
+323 
-330 KKRIAI
+330 
-336 RSWKFRRADELK
+336 
-348 VGDFVGLANNI
+348 
-359 DYWGERDIPNAYVV
+359 
-373 GLLIGDGSY
+373 
-382 GKWQSCRL
+382 
-390 ISADPDTWKYLEDK
+390 
-404 KIGVL
+404 
-409 CHCDDKRP
+409 
-417 EKYSKEI
+417 
-424 RTYRIIGGMD
+424 
-434 LLHQLGIA
+434 
-442 YQTGKNKTL
+442 
-451 PKNIGE
+451 
-457 FSKQSVCDLLA
+457 
-468 GLFDTD
+468 TD
-474 GSIYVNEKKNGYSI
+474 G
-488 VLYQSNMN
+488 M
-496 LLEEVR
+496 
-502 IQLHKLGIFSTIGT
+502 
-516 RKAAKYKIKNRFI
+516 
-529 NSKESYRLTIR
+529 
-540 DISSI
+540 
-545 IKFYN
+545 
-550 LIHLN
+550 
-555 ISYKRTDLEM
+555 
-565 IYNMLKNKN
+565 
-574 SQEHNDISGA
+574 
-584 KQCKIIAIKKIGK
+584 
-597 QIVYNLQAEYNH
+597 
-609 TYLANCIITHNTT
+609 TT

-664 AKVESSYSNTVKQ
+664 AKVEPSYSNTVRQ
-677 GIDAWNKQGKKYG
+677 GIDAWKKQGKKYG
-690 LLSHG
+690 AFSHG
-695 AYRKANRLVNMY
+695 AYKKANRLVNMY

-733 GNIQYNQDLQGG
+733 SNIQYNQDLQGG

-765 IESVVPEME
+765 IESIVPEME
-774 IKSITPEIEIESVV
+774 IKSIAPEIEIESVV
-788 PKFQEGAKLEPQELE
+788 PKFQKGAKLQPQESE
-803 VVVVYPSEDDMK
+803 IIIIYPSEDDMK

-822 PAIKNTSEYHIYRDP
+822 PAIKNASEYHIYRDH

-859 ENGFILKNPNET
+859 KNGFILKNPNET

-910 YLLQNKKGDVFWNSE
+910 YLLQNKKGDVFQNSE
-925 LGDIF
+925 LGNIF
-930 RNAKQKDS
+930 RDTKQKDS

-963 LLAPD
+963 LLATD
-968 KLRKKSENDSDKFKY
+968 KLRRKSKY
-983 QPKEDA
+983 QSKENA

-998 SRQLFQN
+998 SRQLFKS

-1017 QQFKNGGELN
+1017 QQFKNGGGLN

-1051 IPVVSE
+1051 IPVVSK
-1057 DENGKIVQNAEVE
+1057 DENGKTVQNAEIE

>member
-48 KQARNFAL
+48 KQAMKFAI

-67 IGTASTMLGSSLGSK
+67 IGTASTMFGSSLGNK
-82 LFGDSKM
+82 LFGDSKI
-89 GDFAGYALGDAASK
+89 GNIAGQALGTAASK
-103 ILGSTLK
+103 ILGNTLK
-110 VPSGGN
+110 APSGGGFAD
-116 LVDAAIS
+116 VAIS
-123 GITSSVFNQNTAGG
+123 GVTSSVFNQNTAGG

-147 VPKVTENITKGV
+147 VPKIAENITKRA
-159 KLTSGFNFGSIA
+159 KLTSGFNVGNIA

-181 MKPKTEYSG
+181 MKPKSEYSG
-190 EKGGI
+190 EKGRI
-195 TSTLDMLDSAGTAAV
+195 TSTLDIFDSAGTAAV
-210 SAIPGVGQIIGLAKM
+210 SAIPGVGQIFGLAKM

-243 MCVCRGTKVFKAN
+243 M
-256 GELINIEDLKQEDG
+256 
-270 IIGWDENSK
+270 
-279 QIVPQKIQNFIE
+279 
-291 PKEKECLEIIL
+291 
-302 KNGYSIKCSIDHPVL
+302 
-317 SDDRPK
+317 
-323 AKNKKIN
+323 
-330 KKRIAI
+330 
-336 RSWKFRRADELK
+336 
-348 VGDFVGLANNI
+348 
-359 DYWGERDIPNAYVV
+359 
-373 GLLIGDGSY
+373 
-382 GKWQSCRL
+382 
-390 ISADPDTWKYLEDK
+390 
-404 KIGVL
+404 
-409 CHCDDKRP
+409 
-417 EKYSKEI
+417 
-424 RTYRIIGGMD
+424 
-434 LLHQLGIA
+434 
-442 YQTGKNKTL
+442 
-451 PKNIGE
+451 
-457 FSKQSVCDLLA
+457 
-468 GLFDTD
+468 
-474 GSIYVNEKKNGYSI
+474 
-488 VLYQSNMN
+488 
-496 LLEEVR
+496 
-502 IQLHKLGIFSTIGT
+502 
-516 RKAAKYKIKNRFI
+516 
-529 NSKESYRLTIR
+529 
-540 DISSI
+540 
-545 IKFYN
+545 
-550 LIHLN
+550 
-555 ISYKRTDLEM
+555 
-565 IYNMLKNKN
+565 
-574 SQEHNDISGA
+574 
-584 KQCKIIAIKKIGK
+584 
-597 QIVYNLQAEYNH
+597 
-609 TYLANCIITHNTT
+609 TT
-622 TDALLGSNIV
+622 TYALLGSNIV

-677 GIDAWNKQGKKYG
+677 GIDAWKKQGKKYG
-690 LLSHG
+690 SLSHG
-695 AYRKANRLVNMY
+695 EYKKANRLVNMY

-765 IESVVPEME
+765 IESVVPEIE
-774 IKSITPEIEIESVV
+774 IKSVV
-788 PKFQEGAKLEPQELE
+788 PKFQEGAKLQPQESE
-803 VVVVYPSEDDMK
+803 IIIIYPSEDEMK
-815 RIIEKRW
+815 GIIEKRW

-845 KGSIEYIR
+845 AGSIEYIR

-859 ENGFILKNPNET
+859 KNGFILKNPNET

-883 DDIQLDAIHH
+883 DDIQLDVIHH

-910 YLLQNKKGDVFWNSE
+910 YLLQNKKGDIFWNSE
-925 LGDIF
+925 LGKIF
-930 RNAKQKDS
+930 RDAKQKDS

-950 EYIAQGIDGVIRD
+950 DYIAQGIDGVIRD

-968 KLRKKSENDSDKFKY
+968 KLRRKSKY
-983 QPKEDA
+983 QSKENA

-998 SRQLFQN
+998 SRQLFKS

-1051 IPVVSE
+1051 IPVISE
-1057 DENGKIVQNAEVE
+1057 DEDGKIVQNAEIE

>member
-15 GTSRTYPLGATPT
+15 GTSRTYPLGTAPS

-48 KQARNFAL
+48 KQAMNFAL
-56 KKAGNAYLGGV
+56 KKAGNAYLGGL
-67 IGTASTMLGSSLGSK
+67 IGTASTMLELSLGSK

-89 GDFAGYALGDAASK
+89 GDFTGQALGTAASK

-110 VPSGGN
+110 VPSGGS
-116 LVDAAIS
+116 LADVAIS
-123 GITSSVFNQNTAGG
+123 GVTSSIFKQNTAGG

-147 VPKVTENITKGV
+147 VPKVTENIIKGV
-159 KLTSGFNFGSIA
+159 KLTSGFNVGSIA

-181 MKPKTEYSG
+181 MKPKSEYSG

-195 TSTLDMLDSAGTAAV
+195 TSTLDMLDSGGTAAV

-243 MCVCRGTKVFKAN
+243 M
-256 GELINIEDLKQEDG
+256 
-270 IIGWDENSK
+270 
-279 QIVPQKIQNFIE
+279 
-291 PKEKECLEIIL
+291 
-302 KNGYSIKCSIDHPVL
+302 
-317 SDDRPK
+317 
-323 AKNKKIN
+323 
-330 KKRIAI
+330 
-336 RSWKFRRADELK
+336 
-348 VGDFVGLANNI
+348 
-359 DYWGERDIPNAYVV
+359 
-373 GLLIGDGSY
+373 
-382 GKWQSCRL
+382 
-390 ISADPDTWKYLEDK
+390 
-404 KIGVL
+404 
-409 CHCDDKRP
+409 
-417 EKYSKEI
+417 
-424 RTYRIIGGMD
+424 
-434 LLHQLGIA
+434 
-442 YQTGKNKTL
+442 
-451 PKNIGE
+451 
-457 FSKQSVCDLLA
+457 
-468 GLFDTD
+468 
-474 GSIYVNEKKNGYSI
+474 
-488 VLYQSNMN
+488 
-496 LLEEVR
+496 
-502 IQLHKLGIFSTIGT
+502 
-516 RKAAKYKIKNRFI
+516 
-529 NSKESYRLTIR
+529 
-540 DISSI
+540 
-545 IKFYN
+545 
-550 LIHLN
+550 
-555 ISYKRTDLEM
+555 
-565 IYNMLKNKN
+565 
-574 SQEHNDISGA
+574 
-584 KQCKIIAIKKIGK
+584 
-597 QIVYNLQAEYNH
+597 
-609 TYLANCIITHNTT
+609 TT

-648 TTTTLNP
+648 TTTMLNP

-745 LNPRTLVAKEGAKLE
+745 INPRTLVAKEGAKLE

-774 IKSITPEIEIESVV
+774 IKSIAPEIEIESVV

-803 VVVVYPSEDDMK
+803 VVVIYPSEDDMK

-822 PAIKNTSEYHIYRDP
+822 PAIKNTSKYNIYRDP

-859 ENGFILKNPNET
+859 KNGFILKNPNET

-950 EYIAQGIDGVIRD
+950 NYIAQGIDGVIRD

-968 KLRKKSENDSDKFKY
+968 KLRRKSENDSDKFKY

-1012 GELKP
+1012 GEIKP

-1099 KDDVATKAG
+1099 RDDVATKAG

>member
-15 GTSRTYPLGATPT
+15 GTSRTYPLGATPI

-67 IGTASTMLGSSLGSK
+67 IGTASTMFGSSLGNK
-82 LFGDSKM
+82 LFGDSKI
-89 GDFAGYALGDAASK
+89 GNIAGQALGTAASK
-103 ILGSTLK
+103 ILGNTLK
-110 VPSGGN
+110 APSGGGFAD
-116 LVDAAIS
+116 VAIS
-123 GITSSVFNQNTAGG
+123 GVTSSVFNQNTAGG

-147 VPKVTENITKGV
+147 VPKIAENITKRV
-159 KLTSGFNFGSIA
+159 KLTSGFNVGNIA

-181 MKPKTEYSG
+181 MKPKSEYSG
-190 EKGGI
+190 EKGRI
-195 TSTLDMLDSAGTAAV
+195 TSTLDIFDSVGTAAV
-210 SAIPGVGQIIGLAKM
+210 SAIPGVGQIFGLAKM

-243 MCVCRGTKVFKAN
+243 MT
-256 GELINIEDLKQEDG
+256 
-270 IIGWDENSK
+270 
-279 QIVPQKIQNFIE
+279 
-291 PKEKECLEIIL
+291 
-302 KNGYSIKCSIDHPVL
+302 
-317 SDDRPK
+317 
-323 AKNKKIN
+323 
-330 KKRIAI
+330 
-336 RSWKFRRADELK
+336 
-348 VGDFVGLANNI
+348 
-359 DYWGERDIPNAYVV
+359 
-373 GLLIGDGSY
+373 
-382 GKWQSCRL
+382 
-390 ISADPDTWKYLEDK
+390 
-404 KIGVL
+404 
-409 CHCDDKRP
+409 
-417 EKYSKEI
+417 
-424 RTYRIIGGMD
+424 
-434 LLHQLGIA
+434 
-442 YQTGKNKTL
+442 
-451 PKNIGE
+451 
-457 FSKQSVCDLLA
+457 
-468 GLFDTD
+468 
-474 GSIYVNEKKNGYSI
+474 
-488 VLYQSNMN
+488 
-496 LLEEVR
+496 
-502 IQLHKLGIFSTIGT
+502 TI
-516 RKAAKYKIKNRFI
+516 
-529 NSKESYRLTIR
+529 
-540 DISSI
+540 
-545 IKFYN
+545 
-550 LIHLN
+550 
-555 ISYKRTDLEM
+555 
-565 IYNMLKNKN
+565 
-574 SQEHNDISGA
+574 
-584 KQCKIIAIKKIGK
+584 
-597 QIVYNLQAEYNH
+597 
-609 TYLANCIITHNTT
+609 
-622 TDALLGSNIV
+622 DALLGSNIV

-664 AKVESSYSNTVKQ
+664 AKVEPSYSNTARQ
-677 GIDAWNKQGKKYG
+677 GIDAWKKQGKKYG
-690 LLSHG
+690 SLSHG
-695 AYRKANRLVNMY
+695 EYKKANRLVNMY

-765 IESVVPEME
+765 IESVVPEIE
-774 IKSITPEIEIESVV
+774 IKSVV
-788 PKFQEGAKLEPQELE
+788 PKFQEGAKLQPQESE
-803 VVVVYPSEDDMK
+803 IIIIYPSEDEMK
-815 RIIEKRW
+815 GIIEKRW

-845 KGSIEYIR
+845 AGSIEYIR

-859 ENGFILKNPNET
+859 KNGFILKNPNET

-883 DDIQLDAIHH
+883 DDIQLDVIHH
-893 FRYADPKYQQVL
+893 FRYADQKYQQVL

-910 YLLQNKKGDVFWNSE
+910 YLLQNKKGDIFWNSE
-925 LGDIF
+925 LGKIF
-930 RNAKQKDS
+930 RDAKQKDS

-950 EYIAQGIDGVIRD
+950 DYIAQGIDGVIRD

-968 KLRKKSENDSDKFKY
+968 KLRRKSKY
-983 QPKEDA
+983 QSKENA

-998 SRQLFQN
+998 SRQLFKS

-1051 IPVVSE
+1051 IPVISE
-1057 DENGKIVQNAEVE
+1057 DEDGKIVQNAEIE

>member
-1 MAPILNTVDASKLL
+1 MAPILNTVDASKLF

-48 KQARNFAL
+48 KQAMKFSI

-67 IGTASTMLGSSLGSK
+67 IGTASTMFGSSLGNK
-82 LFGDSKM
+82 LFGDSKI
-89 GDFAGYALGDAASK
+89 GDFAGQALGTAASK

-110 VPSGGN
+110 APSGGS
-116 LVDAAIS
+116 LADVAIS
-123 GITSSVFNQNTAGG
+123 GVTSSVFNQNTAGG

-147 VPKVTENITKGV
+147 VPKVAENITKGV
-159 KLTSGFNFGSIA
+159 KLTSGFNFGNIA

-181 MKPKTEYSG
+181 MKPKSEYSG
-190 EKGGI
+190 EKGRI
-195 TSTLDMLDSAGTAAV
+195 TSTLDILDSAGTAAI
-210 SAIPGVGQIIGLAKM
+210 SAIPGVGQIFGLAKI

-243 MCVCRGTKVFKAN
+243 M
-256 GELINIEDLKQEDG
+256 
-270 IIGWDENSK
+270 
-279 QIVPQKIQNFIE
+279 
-291 PKEKECLEIIL
+291 
-302 KNGYSIKCSIDHPVL
+302 
-317 SDDRPK
+317 
-323 AKNKKIN
+323 
-330 KKRIAI
+330 
-336 RSWKFRRADELK
+336 
-348 VGDFVGLANNI
+348 
-359 DYWGERDIPNAYVV
+359 
-373 GLLIGDGSY
+373 
-382 GKWQSCRL
+382 
-390 ISADPDTWKYLEDK
+390 
-404 KIGVL
+404 
-409 CHCDDKRP
+409 
-417 EKYSKEI
+417 
-424 RTYRIIGGMD
+424 
-434 LLHQLGIA
+434 
-442 YQTGKNKTL
+442 
-451 PKNIGE
+451 
-457 FSKQSVCDLLA
+457 
-468 GLFDTD
+468 
-474 GSIYVNEKKNGYSI
+474 
-488 VLYQSNMN
+488 
-496 LLEEVR
+496 
-502 IQLHKLGIFSTIGT
+502 TI
-516 RKAAKYKIKNRFI
+516 
-529 NSKESYRLTIR
+529 
-540 DISSI
+540 
-545 IKFYN
+545 
-550 LIHLN
+550 
-555 ISYKRTDLEM
+555 
-565 IYNMLKNKN
+565 
-574 SQEHNDISGA
+574 
-584 KQCKIIAIKKIGK
+584 
-597 QIVYNLQAEYNH
+597 
-609 TYLANCIITHNTT
+609 

-733 GNIQYNQDLQGG
+733 SNIQYNQDLQGG

-774 IKSITPEIEIESVV
+774 IKSIAPETKIESVV
-788 PKFQEGAKLEPQELE
+788 PKFQEGAKLQPQESE
-803 VVVVYPSEDDMK
+803 IIIIYPSEDEMK

-845 KGSIEYIR
+845 AGSIEYIR

-859 ENGFILKNPNET
+859 KNGFILKNPNET

-883 DDIQLDAIHH
+883 DDIQLDSIHH
-893 FRYADPKYQQVL
+893 FRYSDSKYQQVL

-930 RNAKQKDS
+930 RDAKQKDS

-950 EYIAQGIDGVIRD
+950 DYIAQGIDEVIRD
-963 LLAPD
+963 LLTPD
-968 KLRKKSENDSDKFKY
+968 KLRRKSKY
-983 QPKEDA
+983 QSKENT

-1041 ENDENITKKG
+1041 ANDENITKKG

>member
-48 KQARNFAL
+48 KQAMKFAI

-67 IGTASTMLGSSLGSK
+67 IGTASTMFGSSLGNK
-82 LFGDSKM
+82 LFGDSKI
-89 GDFAGYALGDAASK
+89 GNIAGQALGTAASK
-103 ILGSTLK
+103 ILGNTLK
-110 VPSGGN
+110 APSGGGFAD
-116 LVDAAIS
+116 VAIS
-123 GITSSVFNQNTAGG
+123 GVTSSVFNQNTAGG

-147 VPKVTENITKGV
+147 VPKIAENITKRV
-159 KLTSGFNFGSIA
+159 KLTSGFNVGNIA

-181 MKPKTEYSG
+181 MKPKSEYSG
-190 EKGGI
+190 EKGRI
-195 TSTLDMLDSAGTAAV
+195 TSTLDIFDSAGTAAV
-210 SAIPGVGQIIGLAKM
+210 SAIPGVGQIFGLAKM

-243 MCVCRGTKVFKAN
+243 M
-256 GELINIEDLKQEDG
+256 
-270 IIGWDENSK
+270 
-279 QIVPQKIQNFIE
+279 
-291 PKEKECLEIIL
+291 
-302 KNGYSIKCSIDHPVL
+302 
-317 SDDRPK
+317 
-323 AKNKKIN
+323 
-330 KKRIAI
+330 
-336 RSWKFRRADELK
+336 
-348 VGDFVGLANNI
+348 
-359 DYWGERDIPNAYVV
+359 
-373 GLLIGDGSY
+373 
-382 GKWQSCRL
+382 
-390 ISADPDTWKYLEDK
+390 
-404 KIGVL
+404 
-409 CHCDDKRP
+409 
-417 EKYSKEI
+417 
-424 RTYRIIGGMD
+424 
-434 LLHQLGIA
+434 
-442 YQTGKNKTL
+442 
-451 PKNIGE
+451 
-457 FSKQSVCDLLA
+457 
-468 GLFDTD
+468 
-474 GSIYVNEKKNGYSI
+474 
-488 VLYQSNMN
+488 
-496 LLEEVR
+496 
-502 IQLHKLGIFSTIGT
+502 
-516 RKAAKYKIKNRFI
+516 
-529 NSKESYRLTIR
+529 
-540 DISSI
+540 
-545 IKFYN
+545 
-550 LIHLN
+550 
-555 ISYKRTDLEM
+555 
-565 IYNMLKNKN
+565 
-574 SQEHNDISGA
+574 
-584 KQCKIIAIKKIGK
+584 
-597 QIVYNLQAEYNH
+597 
-609 TYLANCIITHNTT
+609 TT

-677 GIDAWNKQGKKYG
+677 GIDAWKKQGKKYG
-690 LLSHG
+690 SLSHG
-695 AYRKANRLVNMY
+695 AYKKANRLVNMY

-745 LNPRTLVAKEGAKLE
+745 LNPRTLVAKEGAKLG

-765 IESVVPEME
+765 IESVVPEIE
-774 IKSITPEIEIESVV
+774 IKSVV
-788 PKFQEGAKLEPQELE
+788 PKFQEGAKLQPQESE
-803 VVVVYPSEDDMK
+803 IIIIYPSEDEMK
-815 RIIEKRW
+815 GIIEKRW

-845 KGSIEYIR
+845 AGSIEYIR

-859 ENGFILKNPNET
+859 KNGFILKNPNET

-883 DDIQLDAIHH
+883 DDIQLDVIHH

-910 YLLQNKKGDVFWNSE
+910 YLLQNKKGDIFWNSE
-925 LGDIF
+925 LGKIF
-930 RNAKQKDS
+930 RDAKQKDS

-950 EYIAQGIDGVIRD
+950 DYIAQGIDGVIRD

-968 KLRKKSENDSDKFKY
+968 KLRRKSKY
-983 QPKEDA
+983 QSKENA

-998 SRQLFQN
+998 SRQLFKS

-1051 IPVVSE
+1051 IPVISE
-1057 DENGKIVQNAEVE
+1057 DEDGKIVQNAEIE

>member
-15 GTSRTYPLGATPT
+15 GTSRTYQLGATPT

-48 KQARNFAL
+48 KQAMKFAI

-67 IGTASTMLGSSLGSK
+67 IGTASTMFGSSLGNK
-82 LFGDSKM
+82 LFGDSKI
-89 GDFAGYALGDAASK
+89 GNIAGQALGTAASK
-103 ILGSTLK
+103 ILGNTLK
-110 VPSGGN
+110 APSGGGFAD
-116 LVDAAIS
+116 VAIS
-123 GITSSVFNQNTAGG
+123 GVTSSVFNQNTAGG

-147 VPKVTENITKGV
+147 VPKIAENITKRV
-159 KLTSGFNFGSIA
+159 KLTSGFNVGNIA
-171 GIGLGAAQAA
+171 GIGLGVAQAA
-181 MKPKTEYSG
+181 MKPKSEYSG
-190 EKGGI
+190 EKGRI
-195 TSTLDMLDSAGTAAV
+195 TSTLDIFDSVGTAAV
-210 SAIPGVGQIIGLAKM
+210 SAIPGVGQIFGLAKM

-243 MCVCRGTKVFKAN
+243 MT
-256 GELINIEDLKQEDG
+256 
-270 IIGWDENSK
+270 
-279 QIVPQKIQNFIE
+279 
-291 PKEKECLEIIL
+291 
-302 KNGYSIKCSIDHPVL
+302 
-317 SDDRPK
+317 
-323 AKNKKIN
+323 
-330 KKRIAI
+330 
-336 RSWKFRRADELK
+336 
-348 VGDFVGLANNI
+348 
-359 DYWGERDIPNAYVV
+359 
-373 GLLIGDGSY
+373 
-382 GKWQSCRL
+382 
-390 ISADPDTWKYLEDK
+390 
-404 KIGVL
+404 
-409 CHCDDKRP
+409 
-417 EKYSKEI
+417 
-424 RTYRIIGGMD
+424 
-434 LLHQLGIA
+434 
-442 YQTGKNKTL
+442 
-451 PKNIGE
+451 
-457 FSKQSVCDLLA
+457 
-468 GLFDTD
+468 
-474 GSIYVNEKKNGYSI
+474 
-488 VLYQSNMN
+488 
-496 LLEEVR
+496 
-502 IQLHKLGIFSTIGT
+502 TI
-516 RKAAKYKIKNRFI
+516 
-529 NSKESYRLTIR
+529 
-540 DISSI
+540 
-545 IKFYN
+545 
-550 LIHLN
+550 
-555 ISYKRTDLEM
+555 
-565 IYNMLKNKN
+565 
-574 SQEHNDISGA
+574 
-584 KQCKIIAIKKIGK
+584 
-597 QIVYNLQAEYNH
+597 
-609 TYLANCIITHNTT
+609 
-622 TDALLGSNIV
+622 DALLGSNIV

-664 AKVESSYSNTVKQ
+664 AKVEPSYSNTARQ
-677 GIDAWNKQGKKYG
+677 GIDAWKKQGKKYG
-690 LLSHG
+690 SLSHG
-695 AYRKANRLVNMY
+695 EYKKANRLVNMY

-765 IESVVPEME
+765 IESVVPEIE
-774 IKSITPEIEIESVV
+774 IKSVV
-788 PKFQEGAKLEPQELE
+788 PKFQEGAKLQPQESE
-803 VVVVYPSEDDMK
+803 IIIIYPSEDEMK
-815 RIIEKRW
+815 GIIEKRW

-845 KGSIEYIR
+845 AGSIEYIR

-859 ENGFILKNPNET
+859 KNGFILKNPNET

-883 DDIQLDAIHH
+883 DDIQLDVIHH

-910 YLLQNKKGDVFWNSE
+910 YLLQNKKGDIFWNSE
-925 LGDIF
+925 LGKIF
-930 RNAKQKDS
+930 RDAKQKDS

-950 EYIAQGIDGVIRD
+950 DYIAQGIDGVIRD

-968 KLRKKSENDSDKFKY
+968 KLRRKSKY
-983 QPKEDA
+983 QSKENA

-998 SRQLFQN
+998 SRQLFKS

-1051 IPVVSE
+1051 IPVISE
-1057 DENGKIVQNAEVE
+1057 DEDGKIVQNAEIE

>member
-15 GTSRTYPLGATPT
+15 GTSRTYQLGATPT

-48 KQARNFAL
+48 KQAMKFAI

-67 IGTASTMLGSSLGSK
+67 IGTASTMFGSSLGNK
-82 LFGDSKM
+82 LFGDSKI
-89 GDFAGYALGDAASK
+89 GNIAGQALGTAASK
-103 ILGSTLK
+103 ILGNTLK
-110 VPSGGN
+110 APSGGGFAD
-116 LVDAAIS
+116 VAIS
-123 GITSSVFNQNTAGG
+123 GVTSSVFNQNTAGG

-147 VPKVTENITKGV
+147 VPKIAENITKRV
-159 KLTSGFNFGSIA
+159 KLASGFNVGNIA

-181 MKPKTEYSG
+181 MKPKSEYSG
-190 EKGGI
+190 EKGRI
-195 TSTLDMLDSAGTAAV
+195 TSTLDIFDSAGTAAV
-210 SAIPGVGQIIGLAKM
+210 SAIPGVGQIFGLAKM

-243 MCVCRGTKVFKAN
+243 M
-256 GELINIEDLKQEDG
+256 
-270 IIGWDENSK
+270 
-279 QIVPQKIQNFIE
+279 
-291 PKEKECLEIIL
+291 
-302 KNGYSIKCSIDHPVL
+302 
-317 SDDRPK
+317 
-323 AKNKKIN
+323 
-330 KKRIAI
+330 
-336 RSWKFRRADELK
+336 
-348 VGDFVGLANNI
+348 
-359 DYWGERDIPNAYVV
+359 
-373 GLLIGDGSY
+373 
-382 GKWQSCRL
+382 
-390 ISADPDTWKYLEDK
+390 
-404 KIGVL
+404 
-409 CHCDDKRP
+409 
-417 EKYSKEI
+417 
-424 RTYRIIGGMD
+424 
-434 LLHQLGIA
+434 
-442 YQTGKNKTL
+442 
-451 PKNIGE
+451 
-457 FSKQSVCDLLA
+457 
-468 GLFDTD
+468 
-474 GSIYVNEKKNGYSI
+474 
-488 VLYQSNMN
+488 
-496 LLEEVR
+496 
-502 IQLHKLGIFSTIGT
+502 
-516 RKAAKYKIKNRFI
+516 
-529 NSKESYRLTIR
+529 
-540 DISSI
+540 
-545 IKFYN
+545 
-550 LIHLN
+550 
-555 ISYKRTDLEM
+555 
-565 IYNMLKNKN
+565 
-574 SQEHNDISGA
+574 
-584 KQCKIIAIKKIGK
+584 
-597 QIVYNLQAEYNH
+597 
-609 TYLANCIITHNTT
+609 TT

-677 GIDAWNKQGKKYG
+677 GIDAWKKQGKKYG
-690 LLSHG
+690 SLSHG
-695 AYRKANRLVNMY
+695 EYKKANRLVNMY

-765 IESVVPEME
+765 IESVVPEIE
-774 IKSITPEIEIESVV
+774 IKSVV
-788 PKFQEGAKLEPQELE
+788 PKFQEGAKLQPQESE
-803 VVVVYPSEDDMK
+803 IIIIYPSEDEMK
-815 RIIEKRW
+815 GIIEKRW

-845 KGSIEYIR
+845 AGSIEYIR

-859 ENGFILKNPNET
+859 KNGFILKNPNET

-883 DDIQLDAIHH
+883 DDIQLDVIHH

-910 YLLQNKKGDVFWNSE
+910 YLLQNKKGDIFWNSE
-925 LGDIF
+925 LGKIF
-930 RNAKQKDS
+930 RDAKQKDS

-950 EYIAQGIDGVIRD
+950 DYIAQGIDGVIRD

-968 KLRKKSENDSDKFKY
+968 KLRRKSKY
-983 QPKEDA
+983 QSKENA

-998 SRQLFQN
+998 SRQLFKS

-1051 IPVVSE
+1051 IPVISE
-1057 DENGKIVQNAEVE
+1057 DEDGKIVQNAEIE

>member
-1 MAPILNTVDASKLL
+1 MAPILNTVDASKSL
-15 GTSRTYPLGATPT
+15 GTSRTYPHGATPA

-48 KQARNFAL
+48 K
-56 KKAGNAYLGGV
+56 KAGNAYLGGV
-67 IGTASTMLGSSLGSK
+67 IGTASTMFGSSLGNK

-89 GDFAGYALGDAASK
+89 GDITGQALGAAASK
-103 ILGSTLK
+103 ILSNTLK
-110 VPSGGN
+110 APSGGG
-116 LVDAAIS
+116 LADVAIS
-123 GITSSVFNQNTAGG
+123 GVTSSVFNQNTAGG
-137 RAASSIVNGI
+137 RAASSIVNGVGSQI
-147 VPKVTENITKGV
+147 AQNIINGAKV
-159 KLTSGFNFGSIA
+159 LSGFNVGNIA

-181 MKPKTEYSG
+181 MKPKSEYSG
-190 EKGGI
+190 EKGRI
-195 TSTLDMLDSAGTAAV
+195 TSTLDILDSVGTAAV
-210 SAIPGVGQIIGLAKM
+210 SAIPGIGQIIGLAKM

-243 MCVCRGTKVFKAN
+243 M
-256 GELINIEDLKQEDG
+256 
-270 IIGWDENSK
+270 
-279 QIVPQKIQNFIE
+279 
-291 PKEKECLEIIL
+291 
-302 KNGYSIKCSIDHPVL
+302 
-317 SDDRPK
+317 
-323 AKNKKIN
+323 
-330 KKRIAI
+330 
-336 RSWKFRRADELK
+336 
-348 VGDFVGLANNI
+348 
-359 DYWGERDIPNAYVV
+359 
-373 GLLIGDGSY
+373 
-382 GKWQSCRL
+382 
-390 ISADPDTWKYLEDK
+390 
-404 KIGVL
+404 
-409 CHCDDKRP
+409 
-417 EKYSKEI
+417 
-424 RTYRIIGGMD
+424 
-434 LLHQLGIA
+434 
-442 YQTGKNKTL
+442 
-451 PKNIGE
+451 
-457 FSKQSVCDLLA
+457 
-468 GLFDTD
+468 
-474 GSIYVNEKKNGYSI
+474 
-488 VLYQSNMN
+488 
-496 LLEEVR
+496 
-502 IQLHKLGIFSTIGT
+502 
-516 RKAAKYKIKNRFI
+516 
-529 NSKESYRLTIR
+529 
-540 DISSI
+540 
-545 IKFYN
+545 
-550 LIHLN
+550 
-555 ISYKRTDLEM
+555 
-565 IYNMLKNKN
+565 
-574 SQEHNDISGA
+574 
-584 KQCKIIAIKKIGK
+584 
-597 QIVYNLQAEYNH
+597 
-609 TYLANCIITHNTT
+609 TT

-632 GEALLPLSMIN
+632 GEVLLPLSMVN

-677 GIDAWNKQGKKYG
+677 GIDAWKKQGKKYG
-690 LLSHG
+690 AFSHG
-695 AYRKANRLVNMY
+695 AYKKANRLVNMY

-760 PQELE
+760 PQESE

-774 IKSITPEIEIESVV
+774 IKSIAPETKIESVI
-788 PKFQEGAKLEPQELE
+788 PKFQKGAKLQPQESE
-803 VVVVYPSEDDMK
+803 IIIIYPSEDEMK
-815 RIIEKRW
+815 GIIEKRW

-883 DDIQLDAIHH
+883 DDIQLDTIHH
-893 FRYADPKYQQVL
+893 FRFTDPKYQQVL

-930 RNAKQKDS
+930 RDAKQKDS

-950 EYIAQGIDGVIRD
+950 DYIAQGIDGVIRD
-963 LLAPD
+963 LLAPN
-968 KLRKKSENDSDKFKY
+968 KLRRKSQYDSDKFKY

-1017 QQFKNGGELN
+1017 SQFRNGGELN

-1041 ENDENITKKG
+1041 ENDQNITKKG

-1057 DENGKIVQNAEVE
+1057 DENGKIVQNAEIE

-1089 KYNSDISQKE
+1089 QYNSDISQKE

>member
-48 KQARNFAL
+48 KQAMKFAI

-67 IGTASTMLGSSLGSK
+67 IGTASTMFGSSLGNK
-82 LFGDSKM
+82 LFGDSKI
-89 GDFAGYALGDAASK
+89 GNIAGQALGTAASK
-103 ILGSTLK
+103 ILGNTLK
-110 VPSGGN
+110 APSGGGFAD
-116 LVDAAIS
+116 VAIS
-123 GITSSVFNQNTAGG
+123 GVTSSVFNQNTAGG

-147 VPKVTENITKGV
+147 VPKIAENITKRA
-159 KLTSGFNFGSIA
+159 KLTSGFNVGNIA

-181 MKPKTEYSG
+181 MKPKSEYSG
-190 EKGGI
+190 EKGRI
-195 TSTLDMLDSAGTAAV
+195 TSTLDIFDSAGTAAV
-210 SAIPGVGQIIGLAKM
+210 SAIPGVGQIFGLAKM

-243 MCVCRGTKVFKAN
+243 M
-256 GELINIEDLKQEDG
+256 
-270 IIGWDENSK
+270 
-279 QIVPQKIQNFIE
+279 
-291 PKEKECLEIIL
+291 
-302 KNGYSIKCSIDHPVL
+302 
-317 SDDRPK
+317 
-323 AKNKKIN
+323 
-330 KKRIAI
+330 
-336 RSWKFRRADELK
+336 
-348 VGDFVGLANNI
+348 
-359 DYWGERDIPNAYVV
+359 
-373 GLLIGDGSY
+373 
-382 GKWQSCRL
+382 
-390 ISADPDTWKYLEDK
+390 
-404 KIGVL
+404 
-409 CHCDDKRP
+409 
-417 EKYSKEI
+417 
-424 RTYRIIGGMD
+424 
-434 LLHQLGIA
+434 
-442 YQTGKNKTL
+442 
-451 PKNIGE
+451 
-457 FSKQSVCDLLA
+457 
-468 GLFDTD
+468 
-474 GSIYVNEKKNGYSI
+474 
-488 VLYQSNMN
+488 
-496 LLEEVR
+496 
-502 IQLHKLGIFSTIGT
+502 
-516 RKAAKYKIKNRFI
+516 
-529 NSKESYRLTIR
+529 
-540 DISSI
+540 
-545 IKFYN
+545 
-550 LIHLN
+550 
-555 ISYKRTDLEM
+555 
-565 IYNMLKNKN
+565 
-574 SQEHNDISGA
+574 
-584 KQCKIIAIKKIGK
+584 
-597 QIVYNLQAEYNH
+597 
-609 TYLANCIITHNTT
+609 TT

-655 RTFQENQDL
+655 RTFQEHQDL

-677 GIDAWNKQGKKYG
+677 GIDAWKKQGKKYG
-690 LLSHG
+690 SLSHG
-695 AYRKANRLVNMY
+695 EYKKANRLVNMY

-765 IESVVPEME
+765 IESVVPEIE
-774 IKSITPEIEIESVV
+774 IKSVV
-788 PKFQEGAKLEPQELE
+788 PKFQEGAKLQPQESE
-803 VVVVYPSEDDMK
+803 IIIIYPSEDEMK
-815 RIIEKRW
+815 GIIEKRW

-845 KGSIEYIR
+845 AGSIEYIR

-859 ENGFILKNPNET
+859 KNGFILKNPNET

-883 DDIQLDAIHH
+883 DDIQLDVIHH

-910 YLLQNKKGDVFWNSE
+910 YLLQNKKGDIFWNSE
-925 LGDIF
+925 LGKIF
-930 RNAKQKDS
+930 RDAKQKDS

-950 EYIAQGIDGVIRD
+950 DYIAQGIDGVIRD

-968 KLRKKSENDSDKFKY
+968 KLRRKSKY
-983 QPKEDA
+983 QSKENA

-998 SRQLFQN
+998 SRQLFKS

-1051 IPVVSE
+1051 IPVISE
-1057 DENGKIVQNAEVE
+1057 DEDGKIVQNAEIE

>member
-1 MAPILNTVDASKLL
+1 MAPILNTVDTSKLL
-15 GTSRTYPLGATPT
+15 GTSRTYQLGATPT

-48 KQARNFAL
+48 KQAMKFAI

-67 IGTASTMLGSSLGSK
+67 IGTASTMFGSSLGNK
-82 LFGDSKM
+82 LFGDSKI
-89 GDFAGYALGDAASK
+89 GNIAGQALGTAASK
-103 ILGSTLK
+103 ILGNTLK
-110 VPSGGN
+110 APSGGGFAD
-116 LVDAAIS
+116 VAIS
-123 GITSSVFNQNTAGG
+123 GVTSSVFNQNTAGG

-147 VPKVTENITKGV
+147 VPKIAENITKRA
-159 KLTSGFNFGSIA
+159 KLTSGFNVGNIA

-181 MKPKTEYSG
+181 MKPKSEYSG
-190 EKGGI
+190 EKGRI
-195 TSTLDMLDSAGTAAV
+195 TSTLDIFDSAGTAVV
-210 SAIPGVGQIIGLAKM
+210 SAIPGVGQIFGLAKM

-243 MCVCRGTKVFKAN
+243 MT
-256 GELINIEDLKQEDG
+256 
-270 IIGWDENSK
+270 
-279 QIVPQKIQNFIE
+279 
-291 PKEKECLEIIL
+291 
-302 KNGYSIKCSIDHPVL
+302 
-317 SDDRPK
+317 
-323 AKNKKIN
+323 
-330 KKRIAI
+330 
-336 RSWKFRRADELK
+336 
-348 VGDFVGLANNI
+348 
-359 DYWGERDIPNAYVV
+359 
-373 GLLIGDGSY
+373 
-382 GKWQSCRL
+382 
-390 ISADPDTWKYLEDK
+390 
-404 KIGVL
+404 
-409 CHCDDKRP
+409 
-417 EKYSKEI
+417 
-424 RTYRIIGGMD
+424 
-434 LLHQLGIA
+434 
-442 YQTGKNKTL
+442 
-451 PKNIGE
+451 
-457 FSKQSVCDLLA
+457 
-468 GLFDTD
+468 
-474 GSIYVNEKKNGYSI
+474 
-488 VLYQSNMN
+488 
-496 LLEEVR
+496 
-502 IQLHKLGIFSTIGT
+502 TI
-516 RKAAKYKIKNRFI
+516 
-529 NSKESYRLTIR
+529 
-540 DISSI
+540 
-545 IKFYN
+545 
-550 LIHLN
+550 
-555 ISYKRTDLEM
+555 
-565 IYNMLKNKN
+565 
-574 SQEHNDISGA
+574 
-584 KQCKIIAIKKIGK
+584 
-597 QIVYNLQAEYNH
+597 
-609 TYLANCIITHNTT
+609 
-622 TDALLGSNIV
+622 DALLGSNIV

-677 GIDAWNKQGKKYG
+677 GIDAWKKQGKKYG
-690 LLSHG
+690 SLSHG
-695 AYRKANRLVNMY
+695 EYKKANRLVNMY

-765 IESVVPEME
+765 IESVVPEIE
-774 IKSITPEIEIESVV
+774 IKSVV
-788 PKFQEGAKLEPQELE
+788 PKFQEGAKLQPQESE
-803 VVVVYPSEDDMK
+803 IIIIYPSEDEMK
-815 RIIEKRW
+815 GIIEKRW

-837 EYTSEKTG
+837 EYTNEKTG
-845 KGSIEYIR
+845 AGSIEYIR

-859 ENGFILKNPNET
+859 KNGFILKNPNET

-883 DDIQLDAIHH
+883 DDIQLDVIHH

-910 YLLQNKKGDVFWNSE
+910 YLLQNKKGDIFWNSE
-925 LGDIF
+925 LGKIF
-930 RNAKQKDS
+930 RDAKQKDS

-950 EYIAQGIDGVIRD
+950 DYIAQGIDGVIRD

-968 KLRKKSENDSDKFKY
+968 KLRRKSKY
-983 QPKEDA
+983 QSKENA

-998 SRQLFQN
+998 SRQLFKS

-1051 IPVVSE
+1051 IPVISE
-1057 DENGKIVQNAEVE
+1057 DEDGKIVQNAEIE

>member
-15 GTSRTYPLGATPT
+15 GTSRIYPLGATST

-48 KQARNFAL
+48 KQAMKFAI
-56 KKAGNAYLGGV
+56 KKAENTYLGGV
-67 IGTASTMLGSSLGSK
+67 IGTASTMFGSSLGNK
-82 LFGDSKM
+82 LFGDSKI
-89 GDFAGYALGDAASK
+89 GNIAGQALGAAASK
-103 ILGSTLK
+103 ILGNTLK
-110 VPSGGN
+110 TPSGGG
-116 LVDAAIS
+116 LADVAIS
-123 GITSSVFNQNTAGG
+123 GVTSSIFNQNTSGG
-137 RAASSIVNGI
+137 RAAASIVNG
-147 VPKVTENITKGV
+147 VGSQVAQNITNGAKAF
-159 KLTSGFNFGSIA
+159 SGFNTGSVA
-171 GIGLGAAQAA
+171 SIGLGAAQAA
-181 MKPKTEYSG
+181 MKPKSEYSG
-190 EKGGI
+190 EKGRI
-195 TSTLDMLDSAGTAAV
+195 TSTLDILDSAGTAAV
-210 SAIPGVGQIIGLAKM
+210 SAIPGVGQIFGLAKM

-243 MCVCRGTKVFKAN
+243 M
-256 GELINIEDLKQEDG
+256 
-270 IIGWDENSK
+270 
-279 QIVPQKIQNFIE
+279 
-291 PKEKECLEIIL
+291 
-302 KNGYSIKCSIDHPVL
+302 
-317 SDDRPK
+317 
-323 AKNKKIN
+323 
-330 KKRIAI
+330 
-336 RSWKFRRADELK
+336 
-348 VGDFVGLANNI
+348 
-359 DYWGERDIPNAYVV
+359 
-373 GLLIGDGSY
+373 
-382 GKWQSCRL
+382 
-390 ISADPDTWKYLEDK
+390 
-404 KIGVL
+404 
-409 CHCDDKRP
+409 
-417 EKYSKEI
+417 
-424 RTYRIIGGMD
+424 
-434 LLHQLGIA
+434 
-442 YQTGKNKTL
+442 
-451 PKNIGE
+451 
-457 FSKQSVCDLLA
+457 
-468 GLFDTD
+468 
-474 GSIYVNEKKNGYSI
+474 
-488 VLYQSNMN
+488 
-496 LLEEVR
+496 
-502 IQLHKLGIFSTIGT
+502 
-516 RKAAKYKIKNRFI
+516 
-529 NSKESYRLTIR
+529 
-540 DISSI
+540 
-545 IKFYN
+545 
-550 LIHLN
+550 
-555 ISYKRTDLEM
+555 
-565 IYNMLKNKN
+565 
-574 SQEHNDISGA
+574 
-584 KQCKIIAIKKIGK
+584 
-597 QIVYNLQAEYNH
+597 
-609 TYLANCIITHNTT
+609 TT

-632 GEALLPLSMIN
+632 GEALLPISMIN

-664 AKVESSYSNTVKQ
+664 AKVESSHSNTVKQ
-677 GIDAWNKQGKKYG
+677 GIDAWKKQGKKYG
-690 LLSHG
+690 LFSHG
-695 AYRKANRLVNMY
+695 KYKRANRLVNMY

-745 LNPRTLVAKEGAKLE
+745 LNPRTLIVKKGAKLK
-760 PQELE
+760 PQEHK
-765 IESVVPEME
+765 IEPIAPE
-774 IKSITPEIEIESVV
+774 KEIESVV
-788 PKFQEGAKLEPQELE
+788 PKFQEGAKLQPQESE
-803 VVVVYPSEDDMK
+803 IIVIYPSEDDMK

-845 KGSIEYIR
+845 AGSIEYIR

-905 KPFED
+905 KLFED
-910 YLLQNKKGDVFWNSE
+910 YLLQNKKVDVFWNSE
-925 LGDIF
+925 LGNKF
-930 RNAKQKDS
+930 RDAKQKDS

-950 EYIAQGIDGVIRD
+950 DYIAQGIDGVIRD

-968 KLRKKSENDSDKFKY
+968 KLRRKSKY
-983 QPKEDA
+983 QSKENA

-1057 DENGKIVQNAEVE
+1057 DGNGKIVQNAEIE

>member
-48 KQARNFAL
+48 KQAMKFAI

-67 IGTASTMLGSSLGSK
+67 IGTASTMFGSSLGNK
-82 LFGDSKM
+82 LFGDSKI
-89 GDFAGYALGDAASK
+89 GNIAGQALGTAASK
-103 ILGSTLK
+103 ILGNTLK
-110 VPSGGN
+110 APSGGGFAD
-116 LVDAAIS
+116 VAIS
-123 GITSSVFNQNTAGG
+123 GVTSSVFNQNTAGG

-147 VPKVTENITKGV
+147 VPKIAENITKRA
-159 KLTSGFNFGSIA
+159 KLTSGFNVGNIA

-181 MKPKTEYSG
+181 MKPKSEYSG
-190 EKGGI
+190 EKGRI
-195 TSTLDMLDSAGTAAV
+195 TSTLDIFDSAGTAVV
-210 SAIPGVGQIIGLAKM
+210 SAIPGVGQIFGLAKM

-243 MCVCRGTKVFKAN
+243 M
-256 GELINIEDLKQEDG
+256 
-270 IIGWDENSK
+270 
-279 QIVPQKIQNFIE
+279 
-291 PKEKECLEIIL
+291 
-302 KNGYSIKCSIDHPVL
+302 
-317 SDDRPK
+317 
-323 AKNKKIN
+323 
-330 KKRIAI
+330 
-336 RSWKFRRADELK
+336 
-348 VGDFVGLANNI
+348 
-359 DYWGERDIPNAYVV
+359 
-373 GLLIGDGSY
+373 
-382 GKWQSCRL
+382 
-390 ISADPDTWKYLEDK
+390 
-404 KIGVL
+404 
-409 CHCDDKRP
+409 
-417 EKYSKEI
+417 
-424 RTYRIIGGMD
+424 
-434 LLHQLGIA
+434 
-442 YQTGKNKTL
+442 
-451 PKNIGE
+451 
-457 FSKQSVCDLLA
+457 
-468 GLFDTD
+468 
-474 GSIYVNEKKNGYSI
+474 
-488 VLYQSNMN
+488 
-496 LLEEVR
+496 
-502 IQLHKLGIFSTIGT
+502 
-516 RKAAKYKIKNRFI
+516 
-529 NSKESYRLTIR
+529 
-540 DISSI
+540 
-545 IKFYN
+545 
-550 LIHLN
+550 
-555 ISYKRTDLEM
+555 
-565 IYNMLKNKN
+565 
-574 SQEHNDISGA
+574 
-584 KQCKIIAIKKIGK
+584 
-597 QIVYNLQAEYNH
+597 
-609 TYLANCIITHNTT
+609 TT

-677 GIDAWNKQGKKYG
+677 GIDAWKKQGKKYG
-690 LLSHG
+690 SLSHG
-695 AYRKANRLVNMY
+695 EYKKANRLVNMY

-765 IESVVPEME
+765 IESVVPEIE
-774 IKSITPEIEIESVV
+774 IKSVV
-788 PKFQEGAKLEPQELE
+788 PKFQEGAKLQPQESE
-803 VVVVYPSEDDMK
+803 IIIIYPSEDEMK
-815 RIIEKRW
+815 GIIEKRW

-845 KGSIEYIR
+845 AGSIEYIR

-859 ENGFILKNPNET
+859 KNGFILKNPNET

-883 DDIQLDAIHH
+883 DDIQLDVIHH

-910 YLLQNKKGDVFWNSE
+910 YLLQNKKGDIFWNSE
-925 LGDIF
+925 LGKIF
-930 RNAKQKDS
+930 RDAKQKDS

-950 EYIAQGIDGVIRD
+950 DYIAQGIDGVIRD

-968 KLRKKSENDSDKFKY
+968 KLRRKSKY
-983 QPKEDA
+983 QSKENA

-998 SRQLFQN
+998 SRQLFKS

-1051 IPVVSE
+1051 IPVISE
-1057 DENGKIVQNAEVE
+1057 DEDGKIVQNAEIE

>member
-15 GTSRTYPLGATPT
+15 GTSRTYPFGATPA

-67 IGTASTMLGSSLGSK
+67 IGTASTMFGSSLGNK

-89 GDFAGYALGDAASK
+89 GDFAGQALGAAASK
-103 ILGSTLK
+103 ILGNTLK
-110 VPSGGN
+110 APSGGG
-116 LVDAAIS
+116 LADVAIS
-123 GITSSVFNQNTAGG
+123 GVTSSIFNQNTAGG
-137 RAASSIVNGI
+137 RAASSIVNG
-147 VPKVTENITKGV
+147 VGSQMAQNITKGA
-159 KLTSGFNFGSIA
+159 KIFSGFNIGNIA

-181 MKPKTEYSG
+181 MKPKSEYSG
-190 EKGGI
+190 EKGRI
-195 TSTLDMLDSAGTAAV
+195 TSTLDMLDSAGTSAV
-210 SAIPGVGQIIGLAKM
+210 SAIPGVGQIFGLAKM

-243 MCVCRGTKVFKAN
+243 MT
-256 GELINIEDLKQEDG
+256 NI
-270 IIGWDENSK
+270 
-279 QIVPQKIQNFIE
+279 
-291 PKEKECLEIIL
+291 
-302 KNGYSIKCSIDHPVL
+302 
-317 SDDRPK
+317 
-323 AKNKKIN
+323 
-330 KKRIAI
+330 
-336 RSWKFRRADELK
+336 
-348 VGDFVGLANNI
+348 
-359 DYWGERDIPNAYVV
+359 
-373 GLLIGDGSY
+373 
-382 GKWQSCRL
+382 
-390 ISADPDTWKYLEDK
+390 
-404 KIGVL
+404 
-409 CHCDDKRP
+409 
-417 EKYSKEI
+417 
-424 RTYRIIGGMD
+424 
-434 LLHQLGIA
+434 
-442 YQTGKNKTL
+442 
-451 PKNIGE
+451 
-457 FSKQSVCDLLA
+457 
-468 GLFDTD
+468 
-474 GSIYVNEKKNGYSI
+474 
-488 VLYQSNMN
+488 
-496 LLEEVR
+496 
-502 IQLHKLGIFSTIGT
+502 
-516 RKAAKYKIKNRFI
+516 
-529 NSKESYRLTIR
+529 
-540 DISSI
+540 
-545 IKFYN
+545 
-550 LIHLN
+550 
-555 ISYKRTDLEM
+555 
-565 IYNMLKNKN
+565 
-574 SQEHNDISGA
+574 
-584 KQCKIIAIKKIGK
+584 
-597 QIVYNLQAEYNH
+597 
-609 TYLANCIITHNTT
+609 
-622 TDALLGSNIV
+622 DALLGSNIV

-664 AKVESSYSNTVKQ
+664 AKVESSFSNTVRQ
-677 GIDAWNKQGKKYG
+677 GMDAWKKQGKKYG
-690 LLSHG
+690 ALSHG
-695 AYRKANRLVNMY
+695 EYKKANRLVNMY

-760 PQELE
+760 QQELE

-774 IKSITPEIEIESVV
+774 IKSIAPETEIESVV
-788 PKFQEGAKLEPQELE
+788 PKFQEGAKLQPQESE
-803 VVVVYPSEDDMK
+803 IIIIYPSEDEMK
-815 RIIEKRW
+815 GIIEKRW

-845 KGSIEYIR
+845 AGSIEYIR

-859 ENGFILKNPNET
+859 ENGFILKNPNKT
-871 PTIVFNPDTNTI
+871 PTIIFNPDTNTI
-883 DDIQLDAIHH
+883 DDIQLDTIHH
-893 FRYADPKYQQVL
+893 FRYTDPKYQQVL

-910 YLLQNKKGDVFWNSE
+910 YLLQNKKVDVFWNSE

-930 RNAKQKDS
+930 RDAKQKDS
-938 SFSDFIDKNINE
+938 LFSDFIDKNINE

-968 KLRKKSENDSDKFKY
+968 KLRRKSKY
-983 QPKEDA
+983 QLKEDA
-989 DKQWLFDDT
+989 DKQWLFDNT

-1057 DENGKIVQNAEVE
+1057 DENGKTVQNAEIE

-1089 KYNSDISQKE
+1089 QYNSDISQKE

>member
-1 MAPILNTVDASKLL
+1 MAPILNTVDASKLF

-48 KQARNFAL
+48 KQAMKFSI

-67 IGTASTMLGSSLGSK
+67 IGTASTMFGSSLGNK
-82 LFGDSKM
+82 LFGDSKI
-89 GDFAGYALGDAASK
+89 GDFAGQALGTAASK

-110 VPSGGN
+110 APSGGS
-116 LVDAAIS
+116 LADVAIS
-123 GITSSVFNQNTAGG
+123 GVTSSVFNQNTAGG

-147 VPKVTENITKGV
+147 VPKVAENITKGV
-159 KLTSGFNFGSIA
+159 KLTSGFNFGNIA

-181 MKPKTEYSG
+181 MKPKSEYSG
-190 EKGGI
+190 EKGRI
-195 TSTLDMLDSAGTAAV
+195 TSTLDILDSAGTTAI
-210 SAIPGVGQIIGLAKM
+210 SAIPGVGQIFGLAKI

-243 MCVCRGTKVFKAN
+243 M
-256 GELINIEDLKQEDG
+256 
-270 IIGWDENSK
+270 
-279 QIVPQKIQNFIE
+279 
-291 PKEKECLEIIL
+291 
-302 KNGYSIKCSIDHPVL
+302 
-317 SDDRPK
+317 
-323 AKNKKIN
+323 
-330 KKRIAI
+330 
-336 RSWKFRRADELK
+336 
-348 VGDFVGLANNI
+348 
-359 DYWGERDIPNAYVV
+359 
-373 GLLIGDGSY
+373 
-382 GKWQSCRL
+382 
-390 ISADPDTWKYLEDK
+390 
-404 KIGVL
+404 
-409 CHCDDKRP
+409 
-417 EKYSKEI
+417 
-424 RTYRIIGGMD
+424 
-434 LLHQLGIA
+434 
-442 YQTGKNKTL
+442 
-451 PKNIGE
+451 
-457 FSKQSVCDLLA
+457 
-468 GLFDTD
+468 
-474 GSIYVNEKKNGYSI
+474 
-488 VLYQSNMN
+488 
-496 LLEEVR
+496 
-502 IQLHKLGIFSTIGT
+502 TI
-516 RKAAKYKIKNRFI
+516 
-529 NSKESYRLTIR
+529 
-540 DISSI
+540 
-545 IKFYN
+545 
-550 LIHLN
+550 
-555 ISYKRTDLEM
+555 
-565 IYNMLKNKN
+565 
-574 SQEHNDISGA
+574 
-584 KQCKIIAIKKIGK
+584 
-597 QIVYNLQAEYNH
+597 
-609 TYLANCIITHNTT
+609 

-733 GNIQYNQDLQGG
+733 SNIQYNQDLQGG

-774 IKSITPEIEIESVV
+774 IKSIAPETKIESVV
-788 PKFQEGAKLEPQELE
+788 PKFQEGAKLQPQESE
-803 VVVVYPSEDDMK
+803 IIIIYPSEDEMK

-845 KGSIEYIR
+845 AGSIEYIR

-859 ENGFILKNPNET
+859 KNGFILKNPNET

-883 DDIQLDAIHH
+883 DDIQLDSIHH
-893 FRYADPKYQQVL
+893 FRYSDSKYQQVL

-930 RNAKQKDS
+930 RDAKQKDS

-950 EYIAQGIDGVIRD
+950 DYIAQGIDEVIRD
-963 LLAPD
+963 LLTPD
-968 KLRKKSENDSDKFKY
+968 KLRRKSKY
-983 QPKEDA
+983 QSKENT

-1041 ENDENITKKG
+1041 ANDENITKKG

>member
-1 MAPILNTVDASKLL
+1 MAPILNTVDASKLF
-15 GTSRTYPLGATPT
+15 GTSRTYPFGATPA

-48 KQARNFAL
+48 KQAMKFAL

-89 GDFAGYALGDAASK
+89 GNLAGQALGTAASK
-103 ILGSTLK
+103 ILGTLK
-110 VPSGGN
+110 APSGGG
-116 LVDAAIS
+116 LADVAIS
-123 GITSSVFNQNTAGG
+123 GVTSSVFNQNTAGG
-137 RAASSIVNGI
+137 RAASSIFNSFA
-147 VPKVTENITKGV
+147 PKVVENIIKGA
-159 KLTSGFNFGSIA
+159 KLLSGFNVGNIA

-181 MKPKTEYSG
+181 MKPKSEYSG
-190 EKGGI
+190 EKGRI
-195 TSTLDMLDSAGTAAV
+195 TSTLDMVDSVGTAAL
-210 SAIPGVGQIIGLAKM
+210 SAIPGVGQALGLVKM

-233 LNNAGYGTSG
+233 LNNAGYGTDG
-243 MCVCRGTKVFKAN
+243 M
-256 GELINIEDLKQEDG
+256 
-270 IIGWDENSK
+270 
-279 QIVPQKIQNFIE
+279 
-291 PKEKECLEIIL
+291 
-302 KNGYSIKCSIDHPVL
+302 
-317 SDDRPK
+317 
-323 AKNKKIN
+323 
-330 KKRIAI
+330 
-336 RSWKFRRADELK
+336 
-348 VGDFVGLANNI
+348 
-359 DYWGERDIPNAYVV
+359 
-373 GLLIGDGSY
+373 
-382 GKWQSCRL
+382 
-390 ISADPDTWKYLEDK
+390 
-404 KIGVL
+404 
-409 CHCDDKRP
+409 
-417 EKYSKEI
+417 
-424 RTYRIIGGMD
+424 
-434 LLHQLGIA
+434 
-442 YQTGKNKTL
+442 
-451 PKNIGE
+451 
-457 FSKQSVCDLLA
+457 
-468 GLFDTD
+468 
-474 GSIYVNEKKNGYSI
+474 
-488 VLYQSNMN
+488 
-496 LLEEVR
+496 
-502 IQLHKLGIFSTIGT
+502 
-516 RKAAKYKIKNRFI
+516 
-529 NSKESYRLTIR
+529 
-540 DISSI
+540 
-545 IKFYN
+545 
-550 LIHLN
+550 
-555 ISYKRTDLEM
+555 
-565 IYNMLKNKN
+565 
-574 SQEHNDISGA
+574 
-584 KQCKIIAIKKIGK
+584 
-597 QIVYNLQAEYNH
+597 
-609 TYLANCIITHNTT
+609 TT
-622 TDALLGSNIV
+622 VDALLGSNII
-632 GEALLPLSMIN
+632 GEAFLPLSLTN

-648 TTTTLNP
+648 TTTRLNP

-664 AKVESSYSNTVKQ
+664 AKVEPSYSNTVGQ
-677 GIDAWNKQGKKYG
+677 GIDAWKKQGKKYG
-690 LLSHG
+690 LFSHG
-695 AYRKANRLVNMY
+695 KYKEANRLVNMY

-765 IESVVPEME
+765 IESVVPEIE
-774 IKSITPEIEIESVV
+774 IKSIAPETEIESII
-788 PKFQEGAKLEPQELE
+788 PKFQEGAKLQPQESE
-803 VVVVYPSEDDMK
+803 IIIIYPSEDEMK
-815 RIIEKRW
+815 EIIEKRW

-845 KGSIEYIR
+845 AGSIEYIR

-910 YLLQNKKGDVFWNSE
+910 YLLQNKKRDVFWNSE

-930 RNAKQKDS
+930 RDAKQKDS

-950 EYIAQGIDGVIRD
+950 DYIAQGIDGVIRD

-968 KLRKKSENDSDKFKY
+968 KLRRKSKY

-1057 DENGKIVQNAEVE
+1057 DENGKTVQNAEIE

>member
-15 GTSRTYPLGATPT
+15 GTSRTYPLGATPS

-48 KQARNFAL
+48 KQAMNFAL

-67 IGTASTMLGSSLGSK
+67 VNAASTMLGSSLGSK

-89 GDFAGYALGDAASK
+89 GQYAGQAASK

-110 VPSGGN
+110 IPSGGG
-116 LVDAAIS
+116 VGDVIVS
-123 GITSSVFNQNTAGG
+123 GITSNIFNNNTAGG
-137 RAASSIVNGI
+137 RAASSALTGI
-147 VPKVTENITKGV
+147 GSQVADNAIAGKNL
-159 KLTSGFNFGSIA
+159 LTGFNAGSIA
-171 GIGLGAAQAA
+171 GIGLGALQAA
-181 MKPKTEYSG
+181 MKQKTEYSG
-190 EKGGI
+190 EKGKI
-195 TSTLDMLDSAGTAAV
+195 TSTLDTIDAVGTAAL
-210 SAIPGVGQIIGLAKM
+210 SAIPGIGQILGLAKM

-243 MCVCRGTKVFKAN
+243 M
-256 GELINIEDLKQEDG
+256 
-270 IIGWDENSK
+270 
-279 QIVPQKIQNFIE
+279 
-291 PKEKECLEIIL
+291 
-302 KNGYSIKCSIDHPVL
+302 
-317 SDDRPK
+317 
-323 AKNKKIN
+323 
-330 KKRIAI
+330 
-336 RSWKFRRADELK
+336 
-348 VGDFVGLANNI
+348 
-359 DYWGERDIPNAYVV
+359 
-373 GLLIGDGSY
+373 
-382 GKWQSCRL
+382 
-390 ISADPDTWKYLEDK
+390 
-404 KIGVL
+404 
-409 CHCDDKRP
+409 
-417 EKYSKEI
+417 
-424 RTYRIIGGMD
+424 
-434 LLHQLGIA
+434 
-442 YQTGKNKTL
+442 
-451 PKNIGE
+451 
-457 FSKQSVCDLLA
+457 
-468 GLFDTD
+468 
-474 GSIYVNEKKNGYSI
+474 
-488 VLYQSNMN
+488 
-496 LLEEVR
+496 
-502 IQLHKLGIFSTIGT
+502 
-516 RKAAKYKIKNRFI
+516 
-529 NSKESYRLTIR
+529 
-540 DISSI
+540 
-545 IKFYN
+545 
-550 LIHLN
+550 
-555 ISYKRTDLEM
+555 
-565 IYNMLKNKN
+565 
-574 SQEHNDISGA
+574 
-584 KQCKIIAIKKIGK
+584 
-597 QIVYNLQAEYNH
+597 
-609 TYLANCIITHNTT
+609 TT
-622 TDALLGSNIV
+622 VDALLGSNLV

-648 TTTTLNP
+648 TTATLNP

-690 LLSHG
+690 MLSHG

-707 GIANEALL
+707 GMANEALL
-715 DMVNENK
+715 DMANENK

-760 PQELE
+760 PQESE
-765 IESVVPEME
+765 IVV
-774 IKSITPEIEIESVV
+774 I
-788 PKFQEGAKLEPQELE
+788 
-803 VVVVYPSEDDMK
+803 YPSEDDMK
-815 RIIEKRW
+815 GIIEKRW

-837 EYTSEKTG
+837 EFTREKTG
-845 KGSIEYIR
+845 AGSIEYIR

-859 ENGFILKNPNET
+859 KNGFVLKNPNET

-893 FRYADPKYQQVL
+893 FRFTDPKYQQVL

-925 LGDIF
+925 LGKIF
-930 RNAKQKDS
+930 RDQKQTDS
-938 SFSDFIDKNINE
+938 SFNDFIDKNINE
-950 EYIAQGIDGVIRD
+950 DYVIQGIDGVIRD

-968 KLRKKSENDSDKFKY
+968 KLRKKSENDSDKYKY
-983 QPKEDA
+983 QPKDNA
-989 DKQWLFDDT
+989 NKQWLFDDT

-1099 KDDVATKAG
+1099 KDEIAEKAG
-1108 QILVDELLNKTIDN
+1108 QIMVDELLNKTVDN

>member
-67 IGTASTMLGSSLGSK
+67 IGTASTMFGSSLGSK

-89 GDFAGYALGDAASK
+89 GDFAGQALGAAASK
-103 ILGSTLK
+103 ILGNTLK
-110 VPSGGN
+110 APSGGG
-116 LVDAAIS
+116 LADVAIS
-123 GITSSVFNQNTAGG
+123 GVTSSVFNQNTAGG
-137 RAASSIVNGI
+137 RAASSIVNGVGSQVAQNI
-147 VPKVTENITKGV
+147 ANESKVF
-159 KLTSGFNFGSIA
+159 SGFNAGNIA

-181 MKPKTEYSG
+181 MKPKSEYSG
-190 EKGGI
+190 EKGKI
-195 TSTLDMLDSAGTAAV
+195 TSTLDMVDSVGTAAL
-210 SAIPGVGQIIGLAKM
+210 SAIPGVGQILGLAKM

-233 LNNAGYGTSG
+233 LNNAGYGTDG
-243 MCVCRGTKVFKAN
+243 M
-256 GELINIEDLKQEDG
+256 
-270 IIGWDENSK
+270 
-279 QIVPQKIQNFIE
+279 
-291 PKEKECLEIIL
+291 
-302 KNGYSIKCSIDHPVL
+302 
-317 SDDRPK
+317 
-323 AKNKKIN
+323 
-330 KKRIAI
+330 
-336 RSWKFRRADELK
+336 
-348 VGDFVGLANNI
+348 
-359 DYWGERDIPNAYVV
+359 
-373 GLLIGDGSY
+373 
-382 GKWQSCRL
+382 
-390 ISADPDTWKYLEDK
+390 
-404 KIGVL
+404 
-409 CHCDDKRP
+409 
-417 EKYSKEI
+417 
-424 RTYRIIGGMD
+424 
-434 LLHQLGIA
+434 
-442 YQTGKNKTL
+442 
-451 PKNIGE
+451 
-457 FSKQSVCDLLA
+457 
-468 GLFDTD
+468 
-474 GSIYVNEKKNGYSI
+474 
-488 VLYQSNMN
+488 
-496 LLEEVR
+496 
-502 IQLHKLGIFSTIGT
+502 
-516 RKAAKYKIKNRFI
+516 
-529 NSKESYRLTIR
+529 
-540 DISSI
+540 
-545 IKFYN
+545 
-550 LIHLN
+550 
-555 ISYKRTDLEM
+555 
-565 IYNMLKNKN
+565 
-574 SQEHNDISGA
+574 
-584 KQCKIIAIKKIGK
+584 
-597 QIVYNLQAEYNH
+597 
-609 TYLANCIITHNTT
+609 TT
-622 TDALLGSNIV
+622 VDALLGSNII
-632 GEALLPLSMIN
+632 GEAFLPLSLTN

-648 TTTTLNP
+648 TTTRLNP

-664 AKVESSYSNTVKQ
+664 AKVELSYSNTVGQ
-677 GIDAWNKQGKKYG
+677 GIDAWKKQGKKYG
-690 LLSHG
+690 LFSHG
-695 AYRKANRLVNMY
+695 KYKRANRLVNMY

-760 PQELE
+760 PQEYKIEPIAPE
-765 IESVVPEME
+765 IE
-774 IKSITPEIEIESVV
+774 IKSIV
-788 PKFQEGAKLEPQELE
+788 PKFQEGAKLHPQGSEIIII
-803 VVVVYPSEDDMK
+803 YPSEDDIK

-845 KGSIEYIR
+845 AGSIEYIR

-893 FRYADPKYQQVL
+893 FRYTDPKYQQVL

-930 RNAKQKDS
+930 RDAKQKDS

-950 EYIAQGIDGVIRD
+950 DYIAQGIDGVIRN

-968 KLRKKSENDSDKFKY
+968 KLRRKSEHDSDKFKY

-1057 DENGKIVQNAEVE
+1057 DENGKTVQNAEIE

-1099 KDDVATKAG
+1099 KDVVATKAG

>member
-15 GTSRTYPLGATPT
+15 GTSRTYQLGATPT

-48 KQARNFAL
+48 KQAMKFAI

-67 IGTASTMLGSSLGSK
+67 IGTASTMFGSSLGNK
-82 LFGDSKM
+82 LFGDSKI
-89 GDFAGYALGDAASK
+89 GNIAGQALGTAASK
-103 ILGSTLK
+103 ILGNTLK
-110 VPSGGN
+110 APSGGGFAD
-116 LVDAAIS
+116 VAIS
-123 GITSSVFNQNTAGG
+123 GVTSSVFNQNTAGG

-147 VPKVTENITKGV
+147 VPKIAENITKRV
-159 KLTSGFNFGSIA
+159 KLASGFNVGNIA

-181 MKPKTEYSG
+181 MKPKSEYSG
-190 EKGGI
+190 EKGRI
-195 TSTLDMLDSAGTAAV
+195 TSTLDIFDSVGTAAV
-210 SAIPGVGQIIGLAKM
+210 SAIPGVGQIFGLAKM

-243 MCVCRGTKVFKAN
+243 M
-256 GELINIEDLKQEDG
+256 
-270 IIGWDENSK
+270 
-279 QIVPQKIQNFIE
+279 
-291 PKEKECLEIIL
+291 
-302 KNGYSIKCSIDHPVL
+302 
-317 SDDRPK
+317 
-323 AKNKKIN
+323 
-330 KKRIAI
+330 
-336 RSWKFRRADELK
+336 
-348 VGDFVGLANNI
+348 
-359 DYWGERDIPNAYVV
+359 
-373 GLLIGDGSY
+373 
-382 GKWQSCRL
+382 
-390 ISADPDTWKYLEDK
+390 
-404 KIGVL
+404 
-409 CHCDDKRP
+409 
-417 EKYSKEI
+417 
-424 RTYRIIGGMD
+424 
-434 LLHQLGIA
+434 
-442 YQTGKNKTL
+442 
-451 PKNIGE
+451 
-457 FSKQSVCDLLA
+457 
-468 GLFDTD
+468 
-474 GSIYVNEKKNGYSI
+474 
-488 VLYQSNMN
+488 
-496 LLEEVR
+496 
-502 IQLHKLGIFSTIGT
+502 
-516 RKAAKYKIKNRFI
+516 
-529 NSKESYRLTIR
+529 
-540 DISSI
+540 
-545 IKFYN
+545 
-550 LIHLN
+550 
-555 ISYKRTDLEM
+555 
-565 IYNMLKNKN
+565 
-574 SQEHNDISGA
+574 
-584 KQCKIIAIKKIGK
+584 
-597 QIVYNLQAEYNH
+597 
-609 TYLANCIITHNTT
+609 TT

-677 GIDAWNKQGKKYG
+677 GIDAWKKQGKKYG
-690 LLSHG
+690 SLSHG
-695 AYRKANRLVNMY
+695 AYKKANRLVNMY

-765 IESVVPEME
+765 IESVVPEIE
-774 IKSITPEIEIESVV
+774 IKSVV
-788 PKFQEGAKLEPQELE
+788 PKFQEGAKLQPQESE
-803 VVVVYPSEDDMK
+803 IIIIYPSEDEMK
-815 RIIEKRW
+815 GIIEKRW

-845 KGSIEYIR
+845 AGSIEYIR

-859 ENGFILKNPNET
+859 KNGFILKNPNET

-883 DDIQLDAIHH
+883 DDIQLDVIHH

-910 YLLQNKKGDVFWNSE
+910 YLLQNKKGDIFWNSE
-925 LGDIF
+925 LGKIF
-930 RNAKQKDS
+930 RDAKQKDF

-950 EYIAQGIDGVIRD
+950 DYIAQGIDGVIRD

-968 KLRKKSENDSDKFKY
+968 KLRRKSKY
-983 QPKEDA
+983 QSKENA

-998 SRQLFQN
+998 SRQLFKS

-1051 IPVVSE
+1051 IPVISE
-1057 DENGKIVQNAEVE
+1057 DEDGKIVQNAEIE

>member
-15 GTSRTYPLGATPT
+15 GTSRTYSLGATPA

-67 IGTASTMLGSSLGSK
+67 IGTASTMFGSSLGSK

-89 GDFAGYALGDAASK
+89 GDFTGQALGAAASK
-103 ILGSTLK
+103 ILGNTLK
-110 VPSGGN
+110 APSGGG
-116 LVDAAIS
+116 LADVAIS
-123 GITSSVFNQNTAGG
+123 GVTSSIFNQNTTGG

-147 VPKVTENITKGV
+147 VPKVVENITKGA
-159 KLTSGFNFGSIA
+159 KLLSGFNVGNIA

-181 MKPKTEYSG
+181 MKPKSEYSG
-190 EKGGI
+190 EKGKI
-195 TSTLDMLDSAGTAAV
+195 TSTLDILDSVGTAAV
-210 SAIPGVGQIIGLAKM
+210 SAIPGVGQVLGLAKM

-243 MCVCRGTKVFKAN
+243 M
-256 GELINIEDLKQEDG
+256 
-270 IIGWDENSK
+270 
-279 QIVPQKIQNFIE
+279 
-291 PKEKECLEIIL
+291 
-302 KNGYSIKCSIDHPVL
+302 
-317 SDDRPK
+317 
-323 AKNKKIN
+323 
-330 KKRIAI
+330 
-336 RSWKFRRADELK
+336 
-348 VGDFVGLANNI
+348 
-359 DYWGERDIPNAYVV
+359 
-373 GLLIGDGSY
+373 
-382 GKWQSCRL
+382 
-390 ISADPDTWKYLEDK
+390 
-404 KIGVL
+404 
-409 CHCDDKRP
+409 
-417 EKYSKEI
+417 
-424 RTYRIIGGMD
+424 
-434 LLHQLGIA
+434 
-442 YQTGKNKTL
+442 
-451 PKNIGE
+451 
-457 FSKQSVCDLLA
+457 
-468 GLFDTD
+468 
-474 GSIYVNEKKNGYSI
+474 
-488 VLYQSNMN
+488 
-496 LLEEVR
+496 
-502 IQLHKLGIFSTIGT
+502 
-516 RKAAKYKIKNRFI
+516 
-529 NSKESYRLTIR
+529 
-540 DISSI
+540 
-545 IKFYN
+545 
-550 LIHLN
+550 
-555 ISYKRTDLEM
+555 
-565 IYNMLKNKN
+565 
-574 SQEHNDISGA
+574 
-584 KQCKIIAIKKIGK
+584 
-597 QIVYNLQAEYNH
+597 
-609 TYLANCIITHNTT
+609 TT

-677 GIDAWNKQGKKYG
+677 GIDAWKKQGKKYG

-695 AYRKANRLVNMY
+695 AYKKANRLVNMY

-774 IKSITPEIEIESVV
+774 IKSIAPEIEIESVV
-788 PKFQEGAKLEPQELE
+788 PKFQEGAKLQPQESE
-803 VVVVYPSEDDMK
+803 IIIIYPSEDEMK
-815 RIIEKRW
+815 GIIEKRW

-845 KGSIEYIR
+845 AGSIEYIR

-893 FRYADPKYQQVL
+893 FRYTDPKYQQVL

-925 LGDIF
+925 LGKIF
-930 RNAKQKDS
+930 RDAKQKDS
-938 SFSDFIDKNINE
+938 SFNDFIDKNINE
-950 EYIAQGIDGVIRD
+950 DYIAQGIDGVIRD
-963 LLAPD
+963 LLAPN
-968 KLRKKSENDSDKFKY
+968 KLRRKSKY
-983 QPKEDA
+983 QSKENA
-989 DKQWLFDDT
+989 NKQWLFDDT

-1057 DENGKIVQNAEVE
+1057 EGNGKIVQNAEIE

>member
-48 KQARNFAL
+48 KQAMKFAI

-67 IGTASTMLGSSLGSK
+67 IGTASTMFGSSLGNK
-82 LFGDSKM
+82 LFGDSKI
-89 GDFAGYALGDAASK
+89 GNIAGQALGTAASK
-103 ILGSTLK
+103 ILGNTLK
-110 VPSGGN
+110 APSGGGFAD
-116 LVDAAIS
+116 VAIS
-123 GITSSVFNQNTAGG
+123 GVTSSVFNQNTAGG

-147 VPKVTENITKGV
+147 VPKIAENITKRV
-159 KLTSGFNFGSIA
+159 KLTSGFNVGNIA

-181 MKPKTEYSG
+181 MKPKSEYSG
-190 EKGGI
+190 EKGRI
-195 TSTLDMLDSAGTAAV
+195 TSTLDIFDSAGTAAV
-210 SAIPGVGQIIGLAKM
+210 SAIPGVGQIFGLAKM

-243 MCVCRGTKVFKAN
+243 M
-256 GELINIEDLKQEDG
+256 
-270 IIGWDENSK
+270 
-279 QIVPQKIQNFIE
+279 
-291 PKEKECLEIIL
+291 
-302 KNGYSIKCSIDHPVL
+302 
-317 SDDRPK
+317 
-323 AKNKKIN
+323 
-330 KKRIAI
+330 
-336 RSWKFRRADELK
+336 
-348 VGDFVGLANNI
+348 
-359 DYWGERDIPNAYVV
+359 
-373 GLLIGDGSY
+373 
-382 GKWQSCRL
+382 
-390 ISADPDTWKYLEDK
+390 
-404 KIGVL
+404 
-409 CHCDDKRP
+409 
-417 EKYSKEI
+417 
-424 RTYRIIGGMD
+424 
-434 LLHQLGIA
+434 
-442 YQTGKNKTL
+442 
-451 PKNIGE
+451 
-457 FSKQSVCDLLA
+457 
-468 GLFDTD
+468 
-474 GSIYVNEKKNGYSI
+474 
-488 VLYQSNMN
+488 
-496 LLEEVR
+496 
-502 IQLHKLGIFSTIGT
+502 
-516 RKAAKYKIKNRFI
+516 
-529 NSKESYRLTIR
+529 
-540 DISSI
+540 
-545 IKFYN
+545 
-550 LIHLN
+550 
-555 ISYKRTDLEM
+555 
-565 IYNMLKNKN
+565 
-574 SQEHNDISGA
+574 
-584 KQCKIIAIKKIGK
+584 
-597 QIVYNLQAEYNH
+597 
-609 TYLANCIITHNTT
+609 TT

-677 GIDAWNKQGKKYG
+677 GIDAWKKQGKKYG
-690 LLSHG
+690 SLSHG
-695 AYRKANRLVNMY
+695 EYKKANRLVNMY

-765 IESVVPEME
+765 IESVVPEIE
-774 IKSITPEIEIESVV
+774 IKSVV
-788 PKFQEGAKLEPQELE
+788 PKFQEGAKLQPQESE
-803 VVVVYPSEDDMK
+803 IIIIYPSEDEMK
-815 RIIEKRW
+815 GIIEKRW

-845 KGSIEYIR
+845 AGSIEYIR

-859 ENGFILKNPNET
+859 KNGFILKNPNET

-883 DDIQLDAIHH
+883 DDIQLDVIHH
-893 FRYADPKYQQVL
+893 FRYAYPKYQQVL

-910 YLLQNKKGDVFWNSE
+910 YLLQNKKGDIFWNSE
-925 LGDIF
+925 LGKIF
-930 RNAKQKDS
+930 RDAKQKDS

-950 EYIAQGIDGVIRD
+950 DYIAQGIDGVIRD

-968 KLRKKSENDSDKFKY
+968 KLRRKSKY
-983 QPKEDA
+983 QSKENA

-998 SRQLFQN
+998 SRQLFKS

-1051 IPVVSE
+1051 IPVISE
-1057 DENGKIVQNAEVE
+1057 DEDGKIVQNAEIE

>member
-15 GTSRTYPLGATPT
+15 GTSRTYQLGATPT

-48 KQARNFAL
+48 KQAMKFAI

-67 IGTASTMLGSSLGSK
+67 IGTASTMFGSSLRNK
-82 LFGDSKM
+82 LFGDSKI
-89 GDFAGYALGDAASK
+89 GNIAGQALGTAASK
-103 ILGSTLK
+103 ILGNTLK
-110 VPSGGN
+110 APSGGGFAD
-116 LVDAAIS
+116 VAIS
-123 GITSSVFNQNTAGG
+123 GVTSSVFNQNTAGG

-147 VPKVTENITKGV
+147 VPKIAENITKRV
-159 KLTSGFNFGSIA
+159 KLASGFNVGNIA

-181 MKPKTEYSG
+181 MKPKSEYSG
-190 EKGGI
+190 EKGRI
-195 TSTLDMLDSAGTAAV
+195 TSTLDIFDSVGTAAV
-210 SAIPGVGQIIGLAKM
+210 SAIPGVGQIFGLAKM

-243 MCVCRGTKVFKAN
+243 MT
-256 GELINIEDLKQEDG
+256 
-270 IIGWDENSK
+270 
-279 QIVPQKIQNFIE
+279 
-291 PKEKECLEIIL
+291 
-302 KNGYSIKCSIDHPVL
+302 
-317 SDDRPK
+317 
-323 AKNKKIN
+323 
-330 KKRIAI
+330 
-336 RSWKFRRADELK
+336 
-348 VGDFVGLANNI
+348 
-359 DYWGERDIPNAYVV
+359 
-373 GLLIGDGSY
+373 
-382 GKWQSCRL
+382 
-390 ISADPDTWKYLEDK
+390 
-404 KIGVL
+404 
-409 CHCDDKRP
+409 
-417 EKYSKEI
+417 
-424 RTYRIIGGMD
+424 
-434 LLHQLGIA
+434 
-442 YQTGKNKTL
+442 
-451 PKNIGE
+451 
-457 FSKQSVCDLLA
+457 
-468 GLFDTD
+468 
-474 GSIYVNEKKNGYSI
+474 
-488 VLYQSNMN
+488 
-496 LLEEVR
+496 
-502 IQLHKLGIFSTIGT
+502 TI
-516 RKAAKYKIKNRFI
+516 
-529 NSKESYRLTIR
+529 
-540 DISSI
+540 
-545 IKFYN
+545 
-550 LIHLN
+550 
-555 ISYKRTDLEM
+555 
-565 IYNMLKNKN
+565 
-574 SQEHNDISGA
+574 
-584 KQCKIIAIKKIGK
+584 
-597 QIVYNLQAEYNH
+597 
-609 TYLANCIITHNTT
+609 
-622 TDALLGSNIV
+622 DALLGSNIV

-677 GIDAWNKQGKKYG
+677 GIDAWKKQGKKYG
-690 LLSHG
+690 SLSHG
-695 AYRKANRLVNMY
+695 AYKKANRLVNMY

-765 IESVVPEME
+765 IESVVPEIE
-774 IKSITPEIEIESVV
+774 IKSVV
-788 PKFQEGAKLEPQELE
+788 PKFQEGAKLQPQESE
-803 VVVVYPSEDDMK
+803 IIIIYPSEDEMK
-815 RIIEKRW
+815 GIIEKRW

-845 KGSIEYIR
+845 AGSIEYIR

-859 ENGFILKNPNET
+859 KNGFILKNPNET

-883 DDIQLDAIHH
+883 DDIQLDVIHH

-910 YLLQNKKGDVFWNSE
+910 YLLQNKKGDIFWNSE
-925 LGDIF
+925 LGKIF
-930 RNAKQKDS
+930 RDAKQKDS

-950 EYIAQGIDGVIRD
+950 DYIAQGIDGVIRD

-968 KLRKKSENDSDKFKY
+968 KLRRKSKY
-983 QPKEDA
+983 QSKENA

-998 SRQLFQN
+998 SRQLFKS
-1005 IKDYLET
+1005 IKYYLET

-1051 IPVVSE
+1051 IPVISE
-1057 DENGKIVQNAEVE
+1057 DEDGKIVQNAEIE

>member
-48 KQARNFAL
+48 KQAMKFAI

-67 IGTASTMLGSSLGSK
+67 IGTASTMFGSSLGNK
-82 LFGDSKM
+82 LFGDSKI
-89 GDFAGYALGDAASK
+89 GNIAGQALGTAASK
-103 ILGSTLK
+103 ILGNTLK
-110 VPSGGN
+110 APSGGGFAD
-116 LVDAAIS
+116 VAIS
-123 GITSSVFNQNTAGG
+123 GVTSSVFNQNTAGG

-147 VPKVTENITKGV
+147 VPKIAENITKRA
-159 KLTSGFNFGSIA
+159 KLTSGFNVGNIA

-181 MKPKTEYSG
+181 MKPKSEYSG
-190 EKGGI
+190 EKGRI
-195 TSTLDMLDSAGTAAV
+195 TSTLDIFDSAGTAAV
-210 SAIPGVGQIIGLAKM
+210 SAIPGVGQIFGLAKM

-243 MCVCRGTKVFKAN
+243 M
-256 GELINIEDLKQEDG
+256 
-270 IIGWDENSK
+270 
-279 QIVPQKIQNFIE
+279 
-291 PKEKECLEIIL
+291 
-302 KNGYSIKCSIDHPVL
+302 
-317 SDDRPK
+317 
-323 AKNKKIN
+323 
-330 KKRIAI
+330 
-336 RSWKFRRADELK
+336 
-348 VGDFVGLANNI
+348 
-359 DYWGERDIPNAYVV
+359 
-373 GLLIGDGSY
+373 
-382 GKWQSCRL
+382 
-390 ISADPDTWKYLEDK
+390 
-404 KIGVL
+404 
-409 CHCDDKRP
+409 
-417 EKYSKEI
+417 
-424 RTYRIIGGMD
+424 
-434 LLHQLGIA
+434 
-442 YQTGKNKTL
+442 
-451 PKNIGE
+451 
-457 FSKQSVCDLLA
+457 
-468 GLFDTD
+468 
-474 GSIYVNEKKNGYSI
+474 
-488 VLYQSNMN
+488 
-496 LLEEVR
+496 
-502 IQLHKLGIFSTIGT
+502 
-516 RKAAKYKIKNRFI
+516 
-529 NSKESYRLTIR
+529 
-540 DISSI
+540 
-545 IKFYN
+545 
-550 LIHLN
+550 
-555 ISYKRTDLEM
+555 
-565 IYNMLKNKN
+565 
-574 SQEHNDISGA
+574 
-584 KQCKIIAIKKIGK
+584 
-597 QIVYNLQAEYNH
+597 
-609 TYLANCIITHNTT
+609 TT

-677 GIDAWNKQGKKYG
+677 GIDAWKKQGKKYG
-690 LLSHG
+690 SLSHG
-695 AYRKANRLVNMY
+695 EYKKANRLVNMY

-765 IESVVPEME
+765 IESVVPEIE
-774 IKSITPEIEIESVV
+774 IKSVV
-788 PKFQEGAKLEPQELE
+788 PKFQEGAKLQPQESE
-803 VVVVYPSEDDMK
+803 IIIIYPSEDEMK
-815 RIIEKRW
+815 GIIEKRW

-845 KGSIEYIR
+845 AGSIEYIR

-859 ENGFILKNPNET
+859 KNGFILKNPNET

-883 DDIQLDAIHH
+883 DDIQLDVIHH

-910 YLLQNKKGDVFWNSE
+910 YLLQNKKGDIFWNSE
-925 LGDIF
+925 LGKIF
-930 RNAKQKDS
+930 RDAKQKDS

-950 EYIAQGIDGVIRD
+950 DYIAQGIDGVIRD

-968 KLRKKSENDSDKFKY
+968 KLRRKSKY
-983 QPKEDA
+983 QSKENA

-998 SRQLFQN
+998 SRQLFKS

-1051 IPVVSE
+1051 IPVISE
-1057 DENGKIVQNAEVE
+1057 DEDGKIVQNAEIE

>member
-1 MAPILNTVDASKLL
+1 MGTIDINSYNPKTGQFGGLFSPYAVSTPIAYSGTYTPKFTITPNNLVVGKQTPTPNIGSPTFNQNFQKQLQKTTKKYYNKLL
-15 GTSRTYPLGATPT
+15 W
-28 FSTHLAL
+28 
-35 DKYQMQQLAKNQR
+35 KN
-48 KQARNFAL
+48 
-56 KKAGNAYLGGV
+56 AGNAYLGGAMNA
-67 IGTASTMLGSSLGSK
+67 ASTMLGSSLGSK

-89 GDFAGYALGDAASK
+89 GDFAGQALGTAASK

-110 VPSGGN
+110 VPSGGS
-116 LVDAAIS
+116 LADVAIS
-123 GITSSVFNQNTAGG
+123 GVTSSVFNQNTAGG

-147 VPKVTENITKGV
+147 VPKVAENITKGV
-159 KLTSGFNFGSIA
+159 KLTSGFNFGNIA

-181 MKPKTEYSG
+181 MKPKSEYSG

-210 SAIPGVGQIIGLAKM
+210 SAIPGVGQVIGLAKM

-243 MCVCRGTKVFKAN
+243 M
-256 GELINIEDLKQEDG
+256 
-270 IIGWDENSK
+270 
-279 QIVPQKIQNFIE
+279 
-291 PKEKECLEIIL
+291 
-302 KNGYSIKCSIDHPVL
+302 
-317 SDDRPK
+317 
-323 AKNKKIN
+323 
-330 KKRIAI
+330 
-336 RSWKFRRADELK
+336 
-348 VGDFVGLANNI
+348 
-359 DYWGERDIPNAYVV
+359 
-373 GLLIGDGSY
+373 
-382 GKWQSCRL
+382 
-390 ISADPDTWKYLEDK
+390 
-404 KIGVL
+404 
-409 CHCDDKRP
+409 
-417 EKYSKEI
+417 
-424 RTYRIIGGMD
+424 
-434 LLHQLGIA
+434 
-442 YQTGKNKTL
+442 
-451 PKNIGE
+451 
-457 FSKQSVCDLLA
+457 
-468 GLFDTD
+468 
-474 GSIYVNEKKNGYSI
+474 
-488 VLYQSNMN
+488 
-496 LLEEVR
+496 
-502 IQLHKLGIFSTIGT
+502 TI
-516 RKAAKYKIKNRFI
+516 
-529 NSKESYRLTIR
+529 
-540 DISSI
+540 
-545 IKFYN
+545 
-550 LIHLN
+550 
-555 ISYKRTDLEM
+555 
-565 IYNMLKNKN
+565 
-574 SQEHNDISGA
+574 
-584 KQCKIIAIKKIGK
+584 
-597 QIVYNLQAEYNH
+597 
-609 TYLANCIITHNTT
+609 

-745 LNPRTLVAKEGAKLE
+745 LNPRTLVAKEGAKLK

-765 IESVVPEME
+765 IETVVPEME
-774 IKSITPEIEIESVV
+774 IKSIAPEIEIESIV

-803 VVVVYPSEDDMK
+803 VVVIYPSEDDMK
-815 RIIEKRW
+815 KIIEKRW

-837 EYTSEKTG
+837 EYTREKTG
-845 KGSIEYIR
+845 VGSIEYIR

-925 LGDIF
+925 LGDKF
-930 RNAKQKDS
+930 RDAKQKDS
-938 SFSDFIDKNINE
+938 SFSDFINKNINE
-950 EYIAQGIDGVIRD
+950 DYIAQGIDGVIRD

-968 KLRKKSENDSDKFKY
+968 KLRRKSEYDSDKFKY

-1041 ENDENITKKG
+1041 ANDENITKKG